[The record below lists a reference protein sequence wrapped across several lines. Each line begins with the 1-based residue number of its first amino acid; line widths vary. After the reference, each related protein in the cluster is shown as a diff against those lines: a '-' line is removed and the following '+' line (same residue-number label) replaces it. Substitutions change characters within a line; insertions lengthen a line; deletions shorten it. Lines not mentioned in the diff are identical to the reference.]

1 MVSQVVQTLRQGVW
15 ASVTGGWYHDP
26 DQNKFNNS
34 CHLYLWIFLLMLPL
48 SLHLALPP
56 TTMALSI
63 YCTSITVFFILI
75 KLANY
80 RLHLMFDEGEA
91 VVRSSLS
98 DLSKAPEKKSN
109 ASDSCLPASIRKSS
123 TVPDSVAMTMLA
135 RKRTSPVIQVTVK
148 QTETDPG
155 LIGVD
160 CWKSEEG
167 KSVEGD
173 NLYLGLTEIQ
183 MGQSESA
190 ADERPVEGSM
200 HPSPSP
206 DDLSSPNPD
215 QATPLL
221 QAQQRPP
228 SRAEREDAMG
238 TGKMDAEIIE
248 NVALKEEMDIQRS
261 TGTARE
267 QERTTEEDS
276 EQDRTTE
283 KDSEQDRKEEC
294 EYKET
299 ADRETAD
306 EGLPPSKGSE
316 DESEEESEGQKETP
330 DANNNSLETS
340 QDCQD
345 DSIDIPECPAQIGL
359 IDIGTGVETVEETY
373 CSDEIEVVL
382 VDTSGPGPVSAHL
395 VDSDTVKI
403 IITMSC
409 DAQTAAQL
417 EENVKQSLLE
427 NAQAQKD
434 AGECHIKIPVIT
446 FDSPEKEKQEVEEGE
461 EAVGSEDDLTP
472 KQQQTASQSEEF
484 HLCRET
490 TTSESTTLECPDPDQ
505 EHLGLQLTDDSTPS
519 QQLTND
525 NSSSGIDVH
534 SHHDDTDPL
543 DPNVDSQ
550 GFLRLP
556 PALGRYGPGGRT
568 HIRGLSMDS
577 GKDAVLLS
585 DRSHNTNTMTS
596 SKSDLEAKEG
606 QIPNETNFLEFV
618 SLLGSLSTRGGGAS
632 TQEDEGPEHKEHMGA
647 AEEGESWHEENL
659 SMTSRQDETITET
672 NTDNKPERP
681 KPPTSLLTNTLQA
694 IPPTHIPIVSPDSP
708 QTDREKDPDYDSLPS
723 QTSQS
728 ESSMLQVICRPEA
741 TNKEDAYTF
750 HTVHRDRPRKL
761 YAERALNLPLGAE
774 LITGNMCDLLSTSSN
789 SECQDGM
796 VGSHT
801 DCPFQRRIIPAHRL
815 RPRRT
820 HPEIFQEE
828 DSLDESSETST
839 QEKPTRK
846 IYYKLKL
853 LPGKWINIL
862 YDRLTLLALLDR
874 NQDVLENLVAVFM
887 AFLVSFLGFLL
898 LNHGCFK
905 DFWVFQFCLVIAS
918 CQYSL
923 LKSVQPDAASPTHGH
938 NQLVAYSRAA
948 YFCIFCALIWLL
960 EQLLRRKDLPVSTLY
975 GVTIV
980 CHDAL
985 GFLRDLLV
993 GFTYC
998 FPITFLVGLFP
1009 QVNTFTIYLLEQID
1023 MHFFGGTAATS
1034 LISAVYSILRS
1045 LIALS
1050 LLYGFCFGAL
1060 KEPWDEQHTPALFSG
1075 FCGLLV
1081 VFSYH
1086 LSRQSSDPT
1095 MILSLVKS
1103 KIMPTLVESEEEE
1116 EEEEEDIESKDPL
1129 PEKLQNS
1136 MKEILLSDVVVC
1148 SVAYIL
1154 TFAITAS
1161 TVFLSLKPFVTIV
1174 LYALAGTVGFVTHYL
1189 IPQLRKHHPWLW
1201 ISHPVLKTKE
1211 YHQFEPREDAVLMW
1225 FERLYVGLL
1234 CFEKYVVF
1242 PAIVLSALTNDGFAL
1257 SHRKKLG
1264 IHCDV
1269 LLTTVAGL
1277 KLLRSSFCDPSFQ
1290 FLTLL
1295 FTLVFFHFDCPHASE
1310 SFLLDFFIMSI
1321 VFHKMRELLLK
1332 LHFILVYIAPWQI
1345 AWGSA
1350 FHAFAQ
1356 PFAVPHSA
1364 MLLLQTLLT
1373 TVFYTPLAPF
1383 LGSAIFISSY
1393 PRPIKFWERNYNT
1406 KRIDNSN
1413 SRLVSQVDKE
1423 TGCDDSNLNSI
1434 FYEYLTRS
1442 LQHSL
1447 CGDLMLGRWGNYSAG
1462 DCFILAS
1469 DYLNALVH
1477 LIEIGNGLVTFQLR
1491 GLEFRGTYCQQ
1502 REVEAITEGVEEDDA
1517 CCCCEPGHLPHLLS
1531 CNAAFNLRWLAWEV
1545 TATKYLLEGYSI
1557 SENNAAT
1564 MLQVYD
1570 LRKLLITYYLKSII
1584 YYLVHSPKLSTWLKD
1599 ATVQESLLSYT
1610 KWHHIERDPQ
1620 VFSVKIDED
1629 YVHCLQGVT
1638 RASFCNVYLEWI
1650 QHCAGKMETPV
1661 DSDEDSPL
1669 VTLSYALS
1677 VLGRRSLGTASHNM
1691 SNSLESFLYG
1701 FNTLFK
1707 GDFRIATKDEWVFA
1721 DLDLLQKVVAPA
1733 VRMSL
1738 KLHQDHFTCL
1748 EENEEA
1754 SILYE
1759 AITNYRSSL
1768 VICHES
1774 DPAWRKAV
1782 LSSRDTLLTLR
1793 HMIDDGTD
1801 EYKIIMLYK
1810 RHLSFKVIKINKEC
1824 VRGLWAGQQQELVFL
1839 RNRNPERGSIQNSK
1853 QALRNMVNS
1862 SCDQPLGYPMYVSP
1876 LTTSYAG
1883 THRTLR
1889 SIGGGALSFDAIRSW
1904 LCSKWLR
1911 VRKDNLTSC
1920 NSGVNMEDVDCG
1932 AGGSSSLSNNRP
1944 SSVTSNS
1951 LSLYQH
1957 RARTTHSRRHHNT
1970 ARREYRSRSVQ
1981 PQSQRPPVSSQSGPI
1996 LESGSNHGLV
2006 QRLSNSQLS
2015 FNTSIASIFSQVPR
2029 LSGAGGISSQLQ
2041 AAQHQQRSSQV
2052 SSSSSTLSLL
2062 FGKRSFSSGLVI
2074 SGLSAAEGGNTTD
2087 TQSSSSVNI
2096 AMGPS
2101 HRSSSRATQ
2110 WTSEPYESIDATYSN
2125 AAIPVK
2131 DSVQLGDRS
2140 CSQGL
2145 DETQEDSAS
2154 VSKAPEVTDQKT
2166 V

>member
-1 MVSQVVQTLRQGVW
+1 MGSQVVQTLRQGVW
-15 ASVTGGWYHDP
+15 ASLTGGWYHDP

-80 RLHLMFDEGEA
+80 RLHVMFDEGEA

-109 ASDSCLPASIRKSS
+109 ASDSCLPG
-123 TVPDSVAMTMLA
+123 VPL
-135 RKRTSPVIQVTVK
+135 
-148 QTETDPG
+148 
-155 LIGVD
+155 
-160 CWKSEEG
+160 
-167 KSVEGD
+167 
-173 NLYLGLTEIQ
+173 
-183 MGQSESA
+183 
-190 ADERPVEGSM
+190 
-200 HPSPSP
+200 
-206 DDLSSPNPD
+206 
-215 QATPLL
+215 
-221 QAQQRPP
+221 
-228 SRAEREDAMG
+228 
-238 TGKMDAEIIE
+238 
-248 NVALKEEMDIQRS
+248 EEM
-261 TGTARE
+261 
-267 QERTTEEDS
+267 
-276 EQDRTTE
+276 
-283 KDSEQDRKEEC
+283 
-294 EYKET
+294 
-299 ADRETAD
+299 
-306 EGLPPSKGSE
+306 
-316 DESEEESEGQKETP
+316 
-330 DANNNSLETS
+330 
-340 QDCQD
+340 
-345 DSIDIPECPAQIGL
+345 
-359 IDIGTGVETVEETY
+359 Y

-382 VDTSGPGPVSAHL
+382 VDNSGPGPVSSHL
-395 VDSDTVKI
+395 DDSDTVKI

-409 DAQTAAQL
+409 DPQTAAQL
-417 EENVKQSLLE
+417 EES
-427 NAQAQKD
+427 
-434 AGECHIKIPVIT
+434 
-446 FDSPEKEKQEVEEGE
+446 
-461 EAVGSEDDLTP
+461 
-472 KQQQTASQSEEF
+472 F

-490 TTSESTTLECPDPDQ
+490 TSSESPTLECPDPSQ
-505 EHLGLQLTDDSTPS
+505 EQLGLQLTKDSTPS
-519 QQLTND
+519 PQLTND
-525 NSSSGIDVH
+525 NSSSGIDVN
-534 SHHDDTDPL
+534 SHPDDTDPL
-543 DPNVDSQ
+543 DAKVDSQ
-550 GFLRLP
+550 GFLRIP

-585 DRSHNTNTMTS
+585 DRSNITTMTT

-606 QIPNETNFLEFV
+606 QIPNESNFLEFV
-618 SLLGSLSTRGGGAS
+618 SLLGSLSARGGGAS
-632 TQEDEGPEHKEHMGA
+632 AQEEEGPEQEVEVTASNK
-647 AEEGESWHEENL
+647 GEC
-659 SMTSRQDETITET
+659 DV
-672 NTDNKPERP
+672 P
-681 KPPTSLLTNTLQA
+681 KQLLFVC
-694 IPPTHIPIVSPDSP
+694 PVFSP

-741 TNKEDAYTF
+741 TNKEEAYTF
-750 HTVHRDRPRKL
+750 HTNLHCMWTLYKKYDSFDHLRENRYCTSCGHLSFRVHCEFILKL
-761 YAERALNLPLGAE
+761 FVL
-774 LITGNMCDLLSTSSN
+774 C
-789 SECQDGM
+789 
-796 VGSHT
+796 
-801 DCPFQRRIIPAHRL
+801 
-815 RPRRT
+815 
-820 HPEIFQEE
+820 QEE

-853 LPGKWINIL
+853 FPGKWINIL

-887 AFLVSFLGFLL
+887 AFLVSFLGFVL

-948 YFCIFCALIWLL
+948 YFCICCALIWLL
-960 EQLLRRKDLPVSTLY
+960 EQLLRRKDLPISTLY

-985 GFLRDLLV
+985 RFLRDLLM

-1009 QVNTFTIYLLEQID
+1009 QINTFTIYLLEQID

-1034 LISAVYSILRS
+1034 LVSAVYSILRS
-1045 LIALS
+1045 VIALS

-1086 LSRQSSDPT
+1086 LSRQSSDPSVL
-1095 MILSLVKS
+1095 MSLIKS
-1103 KIMPTLVESEEEE
+1103 KLMPTLVESEEEE
-1116 EEEEEDIESKDPL
+1116 EEDIDIKDPL

-1211 YHQFEPREDAVLMW
+1211 YHQFEPRGDDAVLMW

-1234 CFEKYVVF
+1234 CFEKYVVY
-1242 PAIVLSALTNDGFAL
+1242 PAIILSALTNDGFAL

-1321 VFHKMRELLLK
+1321 FFHKMRELLLK

-1373 TVFYTPLAPF
+1373 TIFYTPLAPF
-1383 LGSAIFISSY
+1383 LGS
-1393 PRPIKFWERNYNT
+1393 
-1406 KRIDNSN
+1406 
-1413 SRLVSQVDKE
+1413 
-1423 TGCDDSNLNSI
+1423 CDDNNLNSI

-1447 CGDLMLGRWGNYSAG
+1447 CGDLLLGRWGNYSAG

-1517 CCCCEPGHLPHLLS
+1517 CCCCEPGHLPHMLS

-1545 TATKYLLEGYSI
+1545 MATKYLLEGYSI

-1584 YYLVHSPKLSTWLKD
+1584 YYLVHSPKLTTWLKD
-1599 ATVQESLLSYT
+1599 ASIQEALQSYT

-1638 RASFCNVYLEWI
+1638 RASFCNVYLEWV
-1650 QHCAGKMETPV
+1650 QYCAGKMETPV
-1661 DSDEDSPL
+1661 ESDEDSPL

-1748 EENEEA
+1748 EETEEA

-1759 AITNYRSSL
+1759 AITNYRGSL

-1876 LTTSYAG
+1876 LTTSFAG

-1889 SIGGGALSFDAIRSW
+1889 SIGGGALSLDAIRSW

-1911 VRKDNLTSC
+1911 SVC

-1932 AGGSSSLSNNRP
+1932 AGGSSSLSHNRP

-1951 LSLYQH
+1951 LSVYQH
-1957 RARTTHSRRHHNT
+1957 RARTTHSHRHHNT

-1996 LESGSNHGLV
+1996 LDSGSTHGLV

-2015 FNTSIASIFSQVPR
+2015 FNTSIASIFSQGLKIQNRCR
-2029 LSGAGGISSQLQ
+2029 LILVLS
-2041 AAQHQQRSSQV
+2041 SSQV

-2096 AMGPS
+2096 AIGPS

-2110 WTSEPYESIDATYSN
+2110 VGKDPPRDFTNGNILIDFFHLRVQQMQMFDPFSEHFDTEM
-2125 AAIPVK
+2125 
-2131 DSVQLGDRS
+2131 
-2140 CSQGL
+2140 
-2145 DETQEDSAS
+2145 
-2154 VSKAPEVTDQKT
+2154 T

>member
-1 MVSQVVQTLRQGVW
+1 MGSQVVQTLRQGVW
-15 ASVTGGWYHDP
+15 ASLTGGWYHDP

-63 YCTSITVFFILI
+63 YCSSITVFFVLI

-98 DLSKAPEKKSN
+98 DLSKAQEKKSN
-109 ASDSCLPASIRKSS
+109 ASDSCLPPSIRIKCLKVGCTLATSFQRLKVQFRQVS
-123 TVPDSVAMTMLA
+123 ELMRRVQSKRDLEKVLTPEKGLFEVLLITNKALQSIAVSYVSALLDPTPPLGDPAHTTSVNQQP
-135 RKRTSPVIQVTVK
+135 SP
-148 QTETDPG
+148 E
-155 LIGVD
+155 
-160 CWKSEEG
+160 
-167 KSVEGD
+167 
-173 NLYLGLTEIQ
+173 
-183 MGQSESA
+183 
-190 ADERPVEGSM
+190 
-200 HPSPSP
+200 PSP

-215 QATPLL
+215 QAAPLL

-228 SRAEREDAMG
+228 SQSEKD
-238 TGKMDAEIIE
+238 EIQPESAGGIE
-248 NVALKEEMDIQRS
+248 KTDTETIETEPVKEGIDIKGS
-261 TGTARE
+261 LTGTDKEQSE
-267 QERTTEEDS
+267 QERTAEKES
-276 EQDRTTE
+276 EQDRIEE
-283 KDSEQDRKEEC
+283 KDSED
-294 EYKET
+294 KET

-306 EGLPPSKGSE
+306 EGLPSSKGSE
-316 DESEEESEGQKETP
+316 DESEEESEGHKEP
-330 DANNNSLETS
+330 SDANNNSLETPHED
-340 QDCQD
+340 QEHV
-345 DSIDIPECPAQIGL
+345 IDIPEPPTQVDL
-359 IDIGTGVETVEETY
+359 IKDKPKPFF
-373 CSDEIEVVL
+373 L
-382 VDTSGPGPVSAHL
+382 TSL
-395 VDSDTVKI
+395 
-403 IITMSC
+403 
-409 DAQTAAQL
+409 
-417 EENVKQSLLE
+417 
-427 NAQAQKD
+427 
-434 AGECHIKIPVIT
+434 
-446 FDSPEKEKQEVEEGE
+446 
-461 EAVGSEDDLTP
+461 SEDDPTP
-472 KQQQTASQSEEF
+472 KQHMTTSQSEEF

-490 TTSESTTLECPDPDQ
+490 TSSESTMLECPDPEQ
-505 EHLGLQLTDDSTPS
+505 KRLSLQITTDSTPS
-519 QQLTND
+519 PQLTND

-534 SHHDDTDPL
+534 SHPDDTDPL
-543 DPNVDSQ
+543 EPNVDSQ

-556 PALGRYGPGGRT
+556 QTLGRYGPGGRT

-577 GKDAVLLS
+577 GKDAVLLA
-585 DRSHNTNTMTS
+585 TMTS

-606 QIPNETNFLEFV
+606 QIPNESNFLEFV
-618 SLLGSLSTRGGGAS
+618 SLLGSLSTRGGGGT
-632 TQEDEGPEHKEHMGA
+632 TQE
-647 AEEGESWHEENL
+647 EE
-659 SMTSRQDETITET
+659 
-672 NTDNKPERP
+672 KPER
-681 KPPTSLLTNTLQA
+681 KEEVEATEEGK
-694 IPPTHIPIVSPDSP
+694 
-708 QTDREKDPDYDSLPS
+708 TDREKDPDYDSLPS

-741 TNKEDAYTF
+741 TNKEEAYTF
-750 HTVHRDRPRKL
+750 HTVHRISCVLCRRQPLLNRNLCL
-761 YAERALNLPLGAE
+761 YNQILTSPSA
-774 LITGNMCDLLSTSSN
+774 MCVFSDLLSTSSN
-789 SECQDGM
+789 SECQDGL
-796 VGSHT
+796 VGGHS

-820 HPEIFQEE
+820 HPEIFHTLDILTYENGPLNLAKPKDLIIKRLHFEEE
-828 DSLDESSETST
+828 DSLDDSSETST
-839 QEKPTRK
+839 QEKPARK

-853 LPGKWINIL
+853 FPGKWINIL
-862 YDRLTLLALLDR
+862 YDRLTLLALLDSR

-887 AFLVSFLGFLL
+887 AFLVSFLGFVL

-905 DFWVFQFCLVIAS
+905 DFWIFQFCLVIAS
-918 CQYSL
+918 CHYSL

-948 YFCIFCALIWLL
+948 YFCIFCALIWVL
-960 EQLLRRKDLPVSTLY
+960 EQLLRRKDLPVSSLY

-980 CHDAL
+980 CYDVL
-985 GFLRDLLV
+985 RFLRDLLV

-1009 QVNTFTIYLLEQID
+1009 QINTFTIYLLEQID

-1045 LIALS
+1045 LAALS

-1081 VFSYH
+1081 VLSYH
-1086 LSRQSSDPT
+1086 LSRQSSDPSVL
-1095 MILSLVKS
+1095 LSLIKS
-1103 KIMPTLVESEEEE
+1103 KIMPALVESD
-1116 EEEEEDIESKDPL
+1116 EEEEDDTNIKDPL

-1136 MKEILLSDVVVC
+1136 MKEILLSDIMAC

-1211 YHQFEPREDAVLMW
+1211 YYQFEPREDAVLMW

-1234 CFEKYVVF
+1234 CFEKYVVY

-1277 KLLRSSFCDPSFQ
+1277 KLLRSSFCNPSFQ

-1295 FTLVFFHFDCPHASE
+1295 FTLIFFHFDCPRASE

-1423 TGCDDSNLNSI
+1423 TGCDDNNLNSI

-1517 CCCCEPGHLPHLLS
+1517 CCCCEPGHLPHMLS

-1545 TATKYLLEGYSI
+1545 MATKYLLEGYSI

-1599 ATVQESLLSYT
+1599 ATIQEALQSYT

-1707 GDFRIATKDEWVFA
+1707 GDFRIATKDEWVFT

-1748 EENEEA
+1748 EETEEA

-1759 AITNYRSSL
+1759 AITNYRSNL

-1824 VRGLWAGQQQELVFL
+1824 VRGLWAGQQQELIFL

-1889 SIGGGALSFDAIRSW
+1889 GIGGGALSLDAIRSW

-1920 NSGVNMEDVDCG
+1920 NSGMNMEDVDCG
-1932 AGGSSSLSNNRP
+1932 AGGSSSLSHNRP
-1944 SSVTSNS
+1944 
-1951 LSLYQH
+1951 
-1957 RARTTHSRRHHNT
+1957 
-1970 ARREYRSRSVQ
+1970 
-1981 PQSQRPPVSSQSGPI
+1981 
-1996 LESGSNHGLV
+1996 
-2006 QRLSNSQLS
+2006 
-2015 FNTSIASIFSQVPR
+2015 
-2029 LSGAGGISSQLQ
+2029 
-2041 AAQHQQRSSQV
+2041 
-2052 SSSSSTLSLL
+2052 
-2062 FGKRSFSSGLVI
+2062 
-2074 SGLSAAEGGNTTD
+2074 
-2087 TQSSSSVNI
+2087 
-2096 AMGPS
+2096 
-2101 HRSSSRATQ
+2101 
-2110 WTSEPYESIDATYSN
+2110 
-2125 AAIPVK
+2125 
-2131 DSVQLGDRS
+2131 
-2140 CSQGL
+2140 
-2145 DETQEDSAS
+2145 
-2154 VSKAPEVTDQKT
+2154 
-2166 V
+2166 

>member
-1 MVSQVVQTLRQGVW
+1 MGSHVAQTLRQGVW
-15 ASVTGGWYHDP
+15 ASLTGGWYHDP
-26 DQNKFNNS
+26 EQKKFNNS

-63 YCTSITVFFILI
+63 YCASVTVFFVLV
-75 KLANY
+75 KSANY
-80 RLHLMFDEGEA
+80 RLHVLFDEGEA
-91 VVRSSLS
+91 VVRASIS
-98 DLSKAPEKKSN
+98 DLGGGADKKGHVTSE
-109 ASDSCLPASIRKSS
+109 ACLPANIRKSS

-135 RKRTSPVIQVTVK
+135 TKRPSQVIQVTVK
-148 QTETDPG
+148 QTETPAG
-155 LIGVD
+155 PIGVVD
-160 CWKSEEG
+160 CSESEEG
-167 KSVEGD
+167 KTIAVTCNAECTTEGP
-173 NLYLGLTEIQ
+173 Q
-183 MGQSESA
+183 PMA
-190 ADERPVEGSM
+190 EG
-200 HPSPSP
+200 PPEDP
-206 DDLSSPNPD
+206 GD
-215 QATPLL
+215 LL

-228 SRAEREDAMG
+228 SLTEPQNSASV
-238 TGKMDAEIIE
+238 EIITE
-248 NVALKEEMDIQRS
+248 NQGRTDEEQ
-261 TGTARE
+261 GEEKGEAVG
-267 QERTTEEDS
+267 ERPED
-276 EQDRTTE
+276 
-283 KDSEQDRKEEC
+283 
-294 EYKET
+294 
-299 ADRETAD
+299 
-306 EGLPPSKGSE
+306 GPPSWEGE
-316 DESEEESEGQKETP
+316 DGGNVEANEGKKEP
-330 DANNNSLETS
+330 SDANNNSL
-340 QDCQD
+340 D
-345 DSIDIPECPAQIGL
+345 DSCERPEEVLDVMEQAKQ
-359 IDIGTGVETVEETY
+359 DERESETY
-373 CSDEIEVVL
+373 RSDEVEVILAAPAPSSPPHQAEVEVV
-382 VDTSGPGPVSAHL
+382 
-395 VDSDTVKI
+395 KI
-403 IITMSC
+403 VMAANG
-409 DAQTAAQL
+409 AQM
-417 EENVKQSLLE
+417 EDDVKQNLLE
-427 NAQAQKD
+427 NVQ
-434 AGECHIKIPVIT
+434 ECQIKIPVIT
-446 FDSPEKEKQEVEEGE
+446 FDLPEDDKQTLEDVDEKEDL
-461 EAVGSEDDLTP
+461 SDD
-472 KQQQTASQSEEF
+472 QSV
-484 HLCRET
+484 LKP
-490 TTSESTTLECPDPDQ
+490 TTSQNDKFYLCQDTVDSDSPTLECPHAVEDPTSPQ
-505 EHLGLQLTDDSTPS
+505 QDDEDP
-519 QQLTND
+519 LV
-525 NSSSGIDVH
+525 SS
-534 SHHDDTDPL
+534 TDP
-543 DPNVDSQ
+543 Q

-556 PALGRYGPGGRT
+556 PGLGRYGPGGRA
-568 HIRGLSMDS
+568 HLRGLSMDS
-577 GKDAVLLS
+577 GKDAVLLP
-585 DRSHNTNTMTS
+585 DRSQNAATMTS

-606 QIPNETNFLEFV
+606 QIPNESNFLEFV
-618 SLLGSLSTRGGGAS
+618 SLLESLSTRGMS
-632 TQEDEGPEHKEHMGA
+632 REEEGPEFQ
-647 AEEGESWHEENL
+647 AEAGVS
-659 SMTSRQDETITET
+659 TET
-672 NTDNKPERP
+672 DRNRTENPSVSSAGTEAKETKVHAKVERP
-681 KPPTSLLTNTLQA
+681 RPPASLAPDKSLLP
-694 IPPTHIPIVSPDSP
+694 IHIPIVSPDSP
-708 QTDREKDPDYDSLPS
+708 QTEKDPDYDSLPS

-789 SECQDGM
+789 SECQDNMAGT
-796 VGSHT
+796 HA
-801 DCPFQRRIIPAHRL
+801 DCPFQRRIIPSHRL

-828 DSLDESSETST
+828 DSLDDSSETST

-853 LPGKWINIL
+853 FGGKWVNIL

-874 NQDVLENLVAVFM
+874 NQDVLENLLAVFM
-887 AFLVSFLGFLL
+887 AFLVSFLGFAL
-898 LNHGCFK
+898 LNDGCFK

-938 NQLVAYSRAA
+938 NRLVAYSRAV
-948 YFCIFCALIWLL
+948 YFCVFCSLIWTL
-960 EQLLRRKDLPVSTLY
+960 ERLLRKKDLPVSTLY
-975 GVTIV
+975 GVTIA

-985 GFLRDLLV
+985 SFLQNLLV
-993 GFTYC
+993 GFTHC
-998 FPITFLVGLFP
+998 FPIMFLVGLFP
-1009 QVNTFTIYLLEQID
+1009 QVNTFVIYLLEQMD
-1023 MHFFGGTAATS
+1023 VHVFGGTAATG
-1034 LISAVYSILRS
+1034 LISAVYGVVRS
-1045 LIALS
+1045 LVALS

-1086 LSRQSSDPT
+1086 LSRQSSDPSV
-1095 MILSLVKS
+1095 MLSLIKS
-1103 KIMPTLVESEEEE
+1103 KVMPPLVEG
-1116 EEEEEDIESKDPL
+1116 EEEDGGQDVDIEDPL
-1129 PEKLQNS
+1129 PKKLQNS
-1136 MKEILLSDVVVC
+1136 MKEILLSDVMVC
-1148 SVAYIL
+1148 SLAYIL
-1154 TFAITAS
+1154 TFALTAS

-1201 ISHPVLKTKE
+1201 ISHPLLKTKE

-1225 FERLYVGLL
+1225 FERLYVCLL
-1234 CFEKYVVF
+1234 CLEKYVVY

-1257 SHRKKLG
+1257 SHRKRLG
-1264 IHCDV
+1264 IHLDV
-1269 LLTTVAGL
+1269 LLTTVAGM

-1295 FTLVFFHFDCPHASE
+1295 FTLVFFHFDCPEASE
-1310 SFLLDFFIMSI
+1310 SFLLDFFVVSI
-1321 VFHKMRELLLK
+1321 LFHKMRELLLK
-1332 LHFILVYIAPWQI
+1332 LHFILIYIAPWQI

-1364 MLLLQTLLT
+1364 MLLLQTLIT
-1373 TVFYTPLAPF
+1373 TVFYTPLTPF

-1406 KRIDNSN
+1406 KRVDNSN

-1423 TGCDDSNLNSI
+1423 TGCDDNNLNSI

-1447 CGDLMLGRWGNYSAG
+1447 CGDLTLGRWGNYSAG

-1517 CCCCEPGHLPHLLS
+1517 CCCCEPGHLPHVLS

-1570 LRKLLITYYLKSII
+1570 LRKLLVTYYLKSVI
-1584 YYLVHSPKLSTWLKD
+1584 YYLVHSPKLSDWLKD
-1599 ATVQESLLSYT
+1599 ATIHEALQTYT

-1620 VFSVKIDED
+1620 VFGVKIDED

-1650 QHCAGKMETPV
+1650 QYCAGKMESPV

-1748 EENEEA
+1748 EETEEP

-1759 AITNYRSSL
+1759 AITNYRGSL

-1793 HMIDDGTD
+1793 HMVDDGTD

-1889 SIGGGALSFDAIRSW
+1889 TMGGGASSLDAIRTW

-1911 VRKDNLTSC
+1911 VRKDNLNSC
-1920 NSGVNMEDVDCG
+1920 NSGVNVDDGDCG
-1932 AGGSSSLSNNRP
+1932 TGGSSSLSHNRP
-1944 SSVTSNS
+1944 SSATSNS
-1951 LSLYQH
+1951 LSAHQH
-1957 RARTTHSRRHHNT
+1957 RAPRTTRSHRHHNS
-1970 ARREYRSRSVQ
+1970 AGREYRSRSVQ
-1981 PQSQRPPVSSQSGPI
+1981 PQTQRPPVTSQSGPI
-1996 LESGSNHGLV
+1996 VDSVSNHGLV
-2006 QRLSNSQLS
+2006 HRLSNSQLS

-2029 LSGAGGISSQLQ
+2029 LSGNGGVSSQSQ
-2041 AAQHQQRSSQV
+2041 AAPNQQRSSQV

-2096 AMGPS
+2096 AVGPS
-2101 HRSSSRATQ
+2101 HRSGSRATQ
-2110 WTSEPYESIDATYSN
+2110 WTSEPYESIDETVPDGAT
-2125 AAIPVK
+2125 
-2131 DSVQLGDRS
+2131 DQWRDRS
-2140 CSQGL
+2140 FSQGSGKKPSEDVASTVPEAT
-2145 DETQEDSAS
+2145 DEKI
-2154 VSKAPEVTDQKT
+2154 V
-2166 V
+2166 

>member
-1 MVSQVVQTLRQGVW
+1 MGSHVAQTLRQGVW
-15 ASVTGGWYHDP
+15 ASLTGGWYHDP
-26 DQNKFNNS
+26 EQKKFNNS

-63 YCTSITVFFILI
+63 YCASVTIFFVLV
-75 KLANY
+75 KTANY
-80 RLHLMFDEGEA
+80 RLHVLFDEGEA

-98 DLSKAPEKKSN
+98 DLSRAGDKRSN
-109 ASDSCLPASIRKSS
+109 AASDACLPANIRKSS

-135 RKRTSPVIQVTVK
+135 RKRPSQVIQVTVK
-148 QTETDPG
+148 QTETDMG
-155 LIGVD
+155 LIGVEGS
-160 CWKSEEG
+160 KSDEG
-167 KSVEGD
+167 KMVEVACD
-173 NLYLGLTEIQ
+173 AECTTEDKLGEEDPETRE
-183 MGQSESA
+183 
-190 ADERPVEGSM
+190 P
-200 HPSPSP
+200 P
-206 DDLSSPNPD
+206 DKD
-215 QATPLL
+215 APLL

-228 SRAEREDAMG
+228 SQSEKQETPSVQVIDDKEAPDE
-238 TGKMDAEIIE
+238 GKQETKSCEE
-248 NVALKEEMDIQRS
+248 NQKAS
-261 TGTARE
+261 G
-267 QERTTEEDS
+267 
-276 EQDRTTE
+276 
-283 KDSEQDRKEEC
+283 
-294 EYKET
+294 ET
-299 ADRETAD
+299 S
-306 EGLPPSKGSE
+306 EGLPPCKGDE
-316 DESEEESEGQKETP
+316 DDGVEKEKEGHRANN
-330 DANNNSLETS
+330 DANNNSLETP
-340 QDCQD
+340 Q
-345 DSIDIPECPAQIGL
+345 ECPHEL
-359 IDIGTGVETVEETY
+359 IDMPDPAPQDEQGDETY

-382 VDTSGPGPVSAHL
+382 TDSSGPAPSSPPHQADADGDA
-395 VDSDTVKI
+395 VKI
-403 IITMSC
+403 VITMSC
-409 DAQTAAQL
+409 DPRTAAQL
-417 EENVKQSLLE
+417 EESVKQSLLE

-446 FDSPEKEKQEVEEGE
+446 FDLPEDDGRQMEEGAQENE
-461 EAVGSEDDLTP
+461 EAIPTKDELTLR
-472 KQQQTASQSEEF
+472 QTASQSEEF
-484 HLCRET
+484 YLCRDSVS
-490 TTSESTTLECPDPDQ
+490 SESATLERPHPGAEQ
-505 EHLGLQLTDDSTPS
+505 EQASPP
-519 QQLTND
+519 QTND
-525 NSSSGIDVH
+525 NTSSGVDVH
-534 SHHDDTDPL
+534 SHFNPDDTDPPVSSA
-543 DPNVDSQ
+543 DPQ

-568 HIRGLSMDS
+568 HLRGMSMDS

-585 DRSHNTNTMTS
+585 DRSQNTTAMTT

-606 QIPNETNFLEFV
+606 QVPNESNFLEFV
-618 SLLGSLSTRGGGAS
+618 SLLESLSARGSAK
-632 TQEDEGPEHKEHMGA
+632 DEGADVQPEVKTSVEMEKQLTENASASSRADDPKEA
-647 AEEGESWHEENL
+647 KRNSKA
-659 SMTSRQDETITET
+659 
-672 NTDNKPERP
+672 ERP
-681 KPPTSLLTNTLQA
+681 KPPTSLAPDKTVLP
-694 IPPTHIPIVSPDSP
+694 IHIPIVSPDSP
-708 QTDREKDPDYDSLPS
+708 QTEKDPDYDSLPS

-741 TNKEDAYTF
+741 TSKEEAYTF
-750 HTVHRDRPRKL
+750 HTVHRERPRKL

-789 SECQDGM
+789 SECQDSMAG
-796 VGSHT
+796 GHA
-801 DCPFQRRIIPAHRL
+801 DCPFQRRIIPSHRL

-828 DSLDESSETST
+828 DSLDDSSETST

-853 LPGKWINIL
+853 FPGKWVDIL

-874 NQDVLENLVAVFM
+874 NQAVLENLVAVFM
-887 AFLVSFLGFLL
+887 AFLVSFLGFVL
-898 LNHGCFK
+898 LNDGCFK

-948 YFCIFCALIWLL
+948 YFCICCSLIWTL

-980 CHDAL
+980 CRDAL
-985 GFLRDLLV
+985 RFVQNLLV
-993 GFTYC
+993 GFTHC

-1023 MHFFGGTAATS
+1023 VHFFGGTAATS
-1034 LISAVYSILRS
+1034 LISAVYGILRS
-1045 LIALS
+1045 LAALS

-1086 LSRQSSDPT
+1086 LSRQSSDPSV
-1095 MILSLVKS
+1095 MISLIKS
-1103 KIMPTLVESEEEE
+1103 KVMPTLAEG
-1116 EEEEEDIESKDPL
+1116 EEDEDQDVDIEDPL
-1129 PEKLQNS
+1129 PKKLQNS
-1136 MKEILLSDVVVC
+1136 MKEILLSDVIVC
-1148 SVAYIL
+1148 SLAYIL

-1174 LYALAGTVGFVTHYL
+1174 LYALAGTVGLVTHYI

-1201 ISHPVLKTKE
+1201 ISHPLLKTKE

-1225 FERLYVGLL
+1225 FERLYVCLL
-1234 CFEKYVVF
+1234 CLEKYVVY
-1242 PAIVLSALTNDGFAL
+1242 PAIILSALTNDGFAL

-1269 LLTTVAGL
+1269 MLTTVAGM

-1290 FLTLL
+1290 FVTLL
-1295 FTLVFFHFDCPHASE
+1295 FTLLFFHFDCPRASE
-1310 SFLLDFFIMSI
+1310 SFLLDFFLMSI
-1321 VFHKMRELLLK
+1321 LFHKMRELLLK
-1332 LHFILVYIAPWQI
+1332 LHFILIYIAPWQI

-1364 MLLLQTLLT
+1364 MLLLQTLIT

-1423 TGCDDSNLNSI
+1423 TGCDDNNLNSI

-1447 CGDLMLGRWGNYSAG
+1447 SGDLMLGRWGNYSAG

-1517 CCCCEPGHLPHLLS
+1517 CCCCEPGHLPHMLS

-1570 LRKLLITYYLKSII
+1570 LRKLLITYYLKSVI
-1584 YYLVHSPKLSTWLKD
+1584 YYLVHSPKLTAWLKD
-1599 ATVQESLLSYT
+1599 AAIHESLQSYT

-1650 QHCAGKMETPV
+1650 QYCAGKMETPV

-1748 EENEEA
+1748 EETEEA

-1759 AITNYRSSL
+1759 AIANYRSSL

-1793 HMIDDGTD
+1793 HMVDDGTD

-1824 VRGLWAGQQQELVFL
+1824 VRGLWAGQQQELIFL

-1876 LTTSYAG
+1876 LTTSFAG

-1889 SIGGGALSFDAIRSW
+1889 TIGGGASSLDAVRSW

-1911 VRKDNLTSC
+1911 VRKDNLNSC
-1920 NSGVNMEDVDCG
+1920 NSGVNMDDGDCG
-1932 AGGSSSLSNNRP
+1932 AGGSSSLSHNRP

-1951 LSLYQH
+1951 LSVYQQ
-1957 RARTTHSRRHHNT
+1957 RAPRTTRSHRHHSS

-1981 PQSQRPPVSSQSGPI
+1981 PQTQRPPVSSQSGPI
-1996 LESGSNHGLV
+1996 VDSASNHGLV

-2029 LSGAGGISSQLQ
+2029 LSGTGGISSQLQ
-2041 AAQHQQRSSQV
+2041 TAQNQQRSSQV

-2101 HRSSSRATQ
+2101 HRSGSRATQ
-2110 WTSEPYESIDATYSN
+2110 WTSEPYESIDETVPN
-2125 AAIPVK
+2125 TAIEQSCEQ
-2131 DSVQLGDRS
+2131 SV
-2140 CSQGL
+2140 SQGL
-2145 DETQEDSAS
+2145 DKTPTDDTPTT
-2154 VSKAPEVTDQKT
+2154 APDATDQKT
-2166 V
+2166 A

>member
-1 MVSQVVQTLRQGVW
+1 MGSQVVQTLRQGVW
-15 ASVTGGWYHDP
+15 ASLTGGWYHDP

-63 YCTSITVFFILI
+63 YCTSITAFFILI
-75 KLANY
+75 KMANY
-80 RLHLMFDEGEA
+80 RLHLMFDQGEA

-135 RKRTSPVIQVTVK
+135 RNRPSPVIQVTVK

-155 LIGVD
+155 LIGE
-160 CWKSEEG
+160 CPKSDEV
-167 KSVEGD
+167 KTVE
-173 NLYLGLTEIQ
+173 
-183 MGQSESA
+183 GQSESA
-190 ADERPVEGSM
+190 AEERQAEGDL
-200 HPSPSP
+200 HPNRELSPEE
-206 DDLSSPNPD
+206 LSSPNPD
-215 QATPLL
+215 QAAPLL

-228 SRAEREDAMG
+228 D
-238 TGKMDAEIIE
+238 
-248 NVALKEEMDIQRS
+248 
-261 TGTARE
+261 
-267 QERTTEEDS
+267 
-276 EQDRTTE
+276 
-283 KDSEQDRKEEC
+283 
-294 EYKET
+294 
-299 ADRETAD
+299 TAD

-316 DESEEESEGQKETP
+316 GESGEESEGQKEP
-330 DANNNSLETS
+330 SDANNNSLETP
-340 QDCQD
+340 QDPQD
-345 DSIDIPECPAQIGL
+345 DLTDAEP
-359 IDIGTGVETVEETY
+359 VEETY
-373 CSDEIEVVL
+373 CSDEIAVVL
-382 VDTSGPGPVSAHL
+382 VDNSGPGPVTAHL
-395 VDSDTVKI
+395 DDSDTVKI

-409 DAQTAAQL
+409 DPQMAAQL
-417 EENVKQSLLE
+417 EESVMQSLLE
-427 NAQAQKD
+427 NAQVRLGLAQKE

-446 FDSPEKEKQEVEEGE
+446 FDSPEEERQEGEEGE
-461 EAVGSEDDLTP
+461 EGAGSEDDPTP
-472 KQQQTASQSEEF
+472 KQLETTNQSEEF

-490 TTSESTTLECPDPDQ
+490 TSSESTTLECQDPDQ
-505 EHLGLQLTDDSTPS
+505 EHLGPQITDDNTPS
-519 QQLTND
+519 PQLTND

-534 SHHDDTDPL
+534 SHPDDTDSPDL
-543 DPNVDSQ
+543 NVDSE

-556 PALGRYGPGGRT
+556 PAFGRYGPGGRT

-585 DRSHNTNTMTS
+585 DRSQNTTTMTS

-606 QIPNETNFLEFV
+606 QIPNESNFLEFV

-632 TQEDEGPEHKEHMGA
+632 AQEEEGPERKVEAG
-647 AEEGESWHEENL
+647 EEGEYEA
-659 SMTSRQDETITET
+659 ITET
-672 NTDNKPERP
+672 NTDSQPERP
-681 KPPTSLLTNTLQA
+681 NPPNSLATDTLQT
-694 IPPTHIPIVSPDSP
+694 IPPTRIPIVSPDSP

-741 TNKEDAYTF
+741 TNKEEAYTF

-789 SECQDGM
+789 SECQDGL
-796 VGSHT
+796 VGGHS

-846 IYYKLKL
+846 LYYKLKL
-853 LPGKWINIL
+853 FPGKWINIL

-960 EQLLRRKDLPVSTLY
+960 EQLLRMKELPVSTLY

-985 GFLRDLLV
+985 RFLRDLLV

-1009 QVNTFTIYLLEQID
+1009 QINTFTIYLLEQID
-1023 MHFFGGTAATS
+1023 MHFFGGTAATG
-1034 LISAVYSILRS
+1034 LHSAVYSILRS

-1086 LSRQSSDPT
+1086 LSRQSSDPSVL
-1095 MILSLVKS
+1095 LSLIKS
-1103 KIMPTLVESEEEE
+1103 KLMPALVENE
-1116 EEEEEDIESKDPL
+1116 EEEEEDSDIKDPL

-1234 CFEKYVVF
+1234 CFEKYVVY

-1269 LLTTVAGL
+1269 FLTTVAGL
-1277 KLLRSSFCDPSFQ
+1277 KLLRSSFCDPSLQ

-1310 SFLLDFFIMSI
+1310 SFLLDFFLMSI

-1373 TVFYTPLAPF
+1373 TIFYTPLAPF

-1393 PRPIKFWERNYNT
+1393 PRPVKFWERNYNT

-1423 TGCDDSNLNSI
+1423 TGCDDNNLNSI

-1447 CGDLMLGRWGNYSAG
+1447 CGDLLLGRWGNYSAG

-1517 CCCCEPGHLPHLLS
+1517 CCCCEPGHLPHVLS

-1545 TATKYLLEGYSI
+1545 MATKYLLEGYSI

-1584 YYLVHSPKLSTWLKD
+1584 YYLVQSPKLSGWLKD
-1599 ATVQESLLSYT
+1599 AAIQESLQSYT

-1650 QHCAGKMETPV
+1650 QYCAGKMETPV

-1721 DLDLLQKVVAPA
+1721 DMDLLQKVVAPA

-1748 EENEEA
+1748 EETEEA

-1759 AITNYRSSL
+1759 AISNYRSSL

-1810 RHLSFKVIKINKEC
+1810 RHLNFKVIKINKEC

-1883 THRTLR
+1883 THHTLR
-1889 SIGGGALSFDAIRSW
+1889 SIGGGALSLDAIRTW

-1932 AGGSSSLSNNRP
+1932 AGGSSSLSHNHP

-1957 RARTTHSRRHHNT
+1957 RARTTHSHRHHNT

-1996 LESGSNHGLV
+1996 LDSGSAHGLV

-2096 AMGPS
+2096 AIGPS

-2110 WTSEPYESIDATYSN
+2110 WTSEPYESIDGTYSN
-2125 AAIPVK
+2125 AAIGPPK
-2131 DSVQLGDRS
+2131 DTQSGDRG

-2145 DETQEDSAS
+2145 DKSQEDSAS
-2154 VSKAPEVTDQKT
+2154 ASTAPEAVDQKS

>member
-1 MVSQVVQTLRQGVW
+1 MGSQVVQTLRQGVW
-15 ASVTGGWYHDP
+15 ASLTGGWYHDP

-75 KLANY
+75 KMANY

-91 VVRSSLS
+91 VIRSSLS

-109 ASDSCLPASIRKSS
+109 ASDSCLPANIRKSS

-135 RKRTSPVIQVTVK
+135 RKRPSPVIQVTVK

-160 CWKSEEG
+160 CPKSDEVVKTVDG
-167 KSVEGD
+167 QAD
-173 NLYLGLTEIQ
+173 N
-183 MGQSESA
+183 A
-190 ADERPVEGSM
+190 AEERPVEGGL
-200 HPSPSP
+200 HPSPDPSP

-215 QATPLL
+215 QAAPLL

-228 SRAEREDAMG
+228 SRAEREEMRPGSASG

-248 NVALKEEMDIQRS
+248 TVPVKEGVDNQSSEREKS
-261 TGTARE
+261 E
-267 QERTTEEDS
+267 QE
-276 EQDRTTE
+276 RTTE
-283 KDSEQDRKEEC
+283 KDSEQDKIEKEKDFED
-294 EYKET
+294 KEA

-316 DESEEESEGQKETP
+316 DESEEESEGQKEPP
-330 DANNNSLETS
+330 DANNNSLETP
-340 QDCQD
+340 QDHQD
-345 DSIDIPECPAQIGL
+345 DLIDIPEASAQ
-359 IDIGTGVETVEETY
+359 VEPVEETY

-382 VDTSGPGPVSAHL
+382 VDNSGPGPVLARL
-395 VDSDTVKI
+395 DDSDTVKI

-409 DAQTAAQL
+409 DPQTAAQL
-417 EENVKQSLLE
+417 EESVKQSLLE

-446 FDSPEKEKQEVEEGE
+446 FDSPEEEKQEMEDGE
-461 EAVGSEDDLTP
+461 EATVLEDDSTLKHT
-472 KQQQTASQSEEF
+472 TSQSEEF

-490 TTSESTTLECPDPDQ
+490 TSSEFTTLECPDPEQ
-505 EHLGLQLTDDSTPS
+505 EHVGLQMTNDSTPS
-519 QQLTND
+519 PQLTND

-534 SHHDDTDPL
+534 SHPDDTDPL

-556 PALGRYGPGGRT
+556 PALARYGPGGRT

-585 DRSHNTNTMTS
+585 GRSHNTTTMTS

-606 QIPNETNFLEFV
+606 QIPNESNFLEFV
-618 SLLGSLSTRGGGAS
+618 SLLGSLSTRAGGAS
-632 TQEDEGPEHKEHMGA
+632 AQEDDGPECKEEAGA
-647 AEEGESWHEENL
+647 AEEENL
-659 SMTSRQDETITET
+659 SPASRPDETITET
-672 NTDNKPERP
+672 NTENKPERP
-681 KPPTSLLTNTLQA
+681 KPPTSLPTDSLQA
-694 IPPTHIPIVSPDSP
+694 IPPTQIPIVSPDSP

-741 TNKEDAYTF
+741 TNKEEAYTF

-789 SECQDGM
+789 SEGQDGM
-796 VGSHT
+796 VGGHA

-853 LPGKWINIL
+853 FPGKWINIL

-874 NQDVLENLVAVFM
+874 NQEVLENLVAVFM
-887 AFLVSFLGFLL
+887 AFLVSFLGFVL

-948 YFCIFCALIWLL
+948 YFCIFCALIWVL
-960 EQLLRRKDLPVSTLY
+960 EQLLRMKDLPVSTLY
-975 GVTIV
+975 GVTIA

-985 GFLRDLLV
+985 HFIRDLLV

-1009 QVNTFTIYLLEQID
+1009 QINTFTIYVLEQID
-1023 MHFFGGTAATS
+1023 MHLFGGTAATS
-1034 LISAVYSILRS
+1034 LISAIYSILRS
-1045 LIALS
+1045 LITLS

-1086 LSRQSSDPT
+1086 LSRQSSDPSVL
-1095 MILSLVKS
+1095 LSLIKS
-1103 KIMPTLVESEEEE
+1103 KIMPALVESEEEE
-1116 EEEEEDIESKDPL
+1116 EEDSDSKDPL
-1129 PEKLQNS
+1129 PEKLQSS

-1234 CFEKYVVF
+1234 CFEKYVVY

-1517 CCCCEPGHLPHLLS
+1517 CCCCEPGHLPHMLS

-1545 TATKYLLEGYSI
+1545 MATKYLLEGYSI

-1584 YYLVHSPKLSTWLKD
+1584 YYLIHSPKLSTWLKD
-1599 ATVQESLLSYT
+1599 ATVQEALQSYT

-1650 QHCAGKMETPV
+1650 QYCAGKMETPV

-1669 VTLSYALS
+1669 VTLCYALS

-1748 EENEEA
+1748 EETEEA

-1889 SIGGGALSFDAIRSW
+1889 SIGGGALSLDVIRSW

-1957 RARTTHSRRHHNT
+1957 RARTTHSHRHHNA

-1996 LESGSNHGLV
+1996 LDSGSTHGLV

-2125 AAIPVK
+2125 TAITVK
-2131 DSVQLGDRS
+2131 DSAQSGDRGH
-2140 CSQGL
+2140 SQGL
-2145 DETQEDSAS
+2145 DKTQEDSAS
-2154 VSKAPEVTDQKT
+2154 ASTTAPEATDQKT

>member
-1 MVSQVVQTLRQGVW
+1 MGSQVVQTLRQGVW

-91 VVRSSLS
+91 VVRSSVS

-123 TVPDSVAMTMLA
+123 TVPDGVAMTMLA
-135 RKRTSPVIQVTVK
+135 LKRTSPVIQVTVK

-160 CWKSEEG
+160 CLKSDEER
-167 KSVEGD
+167 KTVEGP
-173 NLYLGLTEIQ
+173 G
-183 MGQSESA
+183 ESA
-190 ADERPVEGSM
+190 ADERPVEGGL

-215 QATPLL
+215 QAAPLL
-221 QAQQRPP
+221 QAQQRTP
-228 SRAEREDAMG
+228 SRAERVEKRPGSASG

-248 NVALKEEMDIQRS
+248 TVPAKDGVDIPS
-261 TGTARE
+261 SMTDRE
-267 QERTTEEDS
+267 QPAQEA
-276 EQDRTTE
+276 TTE
-283 KDSEQDRKEEC
+283 KEPGRIEDCEDKDS
-294 EYKET
+294 

-316 DESEEESEGQKETP
+316 DESEEESEGQKEPP
-330 DANNNSLETS
+330 DTANNNSLGT
-340 QDCQD
+340 QDHQID
-345 DSIDIPECPAQIGL
+345 FIDTPDSPAQP
-359 IDIGTGVETVEETY
+359 VEETY

-382 VDTSGPGPVSAHL
+382 VDSSGSGPSSAHL
-395 VDSDTVKI
+395 DDSDTVKI

-409 DAQTAAQL
+409 DPQTAARL
-417 EENVKQSLLE
+417 EESVKQSLLE
-427 NAQAQKD
+427 NAQAQMD

-446 FDSPEKEKQEVEEGE
+446 FDSPEKEKQDGKERE
-461 EAVGSEDDLTP
+461 EAADSEDEPTP
-472 KQQQTASQSEEF
+472 KRQQTASQSEEF

-490 TTSESTTLECPDPDQ
+490 NTSESTTLECPDPDQ
-505 EHLGLQLTDDSTPS
+505 EHLGVQITDDSTQSP
-519 QQLTND
+519 QLTND

-543 DPNVDSQ
+543 DPNVDSH

-556 PALGRYGPGGRT
+556 AALGRYGLGGRT

-585 DRSHNTNTMTS
+585 DRRSHITTMMTS

-606 QIPNETNFLEFV
+606 QIPNESNFLEFV
-618 SLLGSLSTRGGGAS
+618 SLLGSLSARGGGAS
-632 TQEDEGPEHKEHMGA
+632 TQEDERPERKEEAGA
-647 AEEGESWHEENL
+647 AEEENL
-659 SMTSRQDETITET
+659 SVTSRQDETIIET

-681 KPPTSLLTNTLQA
+681 KPPTSLPTDSPKA
-694 IPPTHIPIVSPDSP
+694 IPPTQIPIVSPDSP

-789 SECQDGM
+789 SECQDGL
-796 VGSHT
+796 VGGHA

-853 LPGKWINIL
+853 FPGKVINLL

-874 NQDVLENLVAVFM
+874 NQEVVENLVAVFM
-887 AFLVSFLGFLL
+887 AFLVSFLGFVL

-948 YFCIFCALIWLL
+948 YFCIFCALIWML
-960 EQLLRRKDLPVSTLY
+960 EHLLRRKDLPVSTLY

-1009 QVNTFTIYLLEQID
+1009 QINTFTIYLLEQID

-1034 LISAVYSILRS
+1034 LISAVYGILRS

-1086 LSRQSSDPT
+1086 LSRQSSDPSVL
-1095 MILSLVKS
+1095 ISLVKS
-1103 KIMPTLVESEEEE
+1103 KIMPALVENE
-1116 EEEEEDIESKDPL
+1116 EEEEEDTDSKDPL

-1174 LYALAGTVGFVTHYL
+1174 LYALAGTVGFVTHYM

-1234 CFEKYVVF
+1234 CFEKYVVY

-1264 IHCDV
+1264 IHGDV

-1295 FTLVFFHFDCPHASE
+1295 FTLVFFHFDCPHFSE

-1517 CCCCEPGHLPHLLS
+1517 CCCCEPGHLPHMLS

-1545 TATKYLLEGYSI
+1545 MATKYLLEGYSI

-1570 LRKLLITYYLKSII
+1570 LRKLLVTYYLKSII
-1584 YYLVHSPKLSTWLKD
+1584 YYLIHSPKLSTWLKD
-1599 ATVQESLLSYT
+1599 ATVQDALQSYT

-1650 QHCAGKMETPV
+1650 QHCAGKMETTV

-1748 EENEEA
+1748 EETEEA

-1782 LSSRDTLLTLR
+1782 LSSRDTLLTMR

-1876 LTTSYAG
+1876 LTTSYSG

-1889 SIGGGALSFDAIRSW
+1889 SIGGGALSLDAIRSW

-1932 AGGSSSLSNNRP
+1932 TGGSSSLSQNRP

-1957 RARTTHSRRHHNT
+1957 RARTTHSRRHHNA

-1996 LESGSNHGLV
+1996 LDSGSTHGLV

-2074 SGLSAAEGGNTTD
+2074 SGLSAADGGNTTD

-2110 WTSEPYESIDATYSN
+2110 WTSEPYESIDASYSN
-2125 AAIPVK
+2125 AAITLK
-2131 DSVQLGDRS
+2131 DGVQSGDRG

-2154 VSKAPEVTDQKT
+2154 VSTAPEATEQKT

>member
-1 MVSQVVQTLRQGVW
+1 MCGGIRLPVSTRLRVPPR
-15 ASVTGGWYHDP
+15 AYSMTRHRND
-26 DQNKFNNS
+26 S
-34 CHLYLWIFLLMLPL
+34 HLRTNPQ
-48 SLHLALPP
+48 ALPP

-63 YCTSITVFFILI
+63 YCTSITVVFIVI

-80 RLHLMFDEGEA
+80 RLHLMFDQGEA

-98 DLSKAPEKKSN
+98 DLSKAQEKKSN
-109 ASDSCLPASIRKSS
+109 GSDACLPASIRKSS
-123 TVPDSVAMTMLA
+123 TVPDSVAMTTLA
-135 RKRTSPVIQVTVK
+135 RNRHSPVIQVTVK

-155 LIGVD
+155 LIGVE
-160 CWKSEEG
+160 CPKSDEVKITEG
-167 KSVEGD
+167 Q
-173 NLYLGLTEIQ
+173 I
-183 MGQSESA
+183 ESA
-190 ADERPVEGSM
+190 AEERTAELGL
-200 HPSPSP
+200 HPSQDLSP
-206 DDLSSPNPD
+206 EDLSSPNPD
-215 QATPLL
+215 QAAPLL
-221 QAQQRPP
+221 QAQQRPS
-228 SRAEREDAMG
+228 SRAGREDPRPGSAAGMGKKDVETNG
-238 TGKMDAEIIE
+238 TGA
-248 NVALKEEMDIQRS
+248 VREEMDLQSSLI
-261 TGTARE
+261 GPDRE
-267 QERTTEEDS
+267 QS
-276 EQDRTTE
+276 EQDRTVE
-283 KDSEQDRKEEC
+283 KDCDD
-294 EYKET
+294 KET

-316 DESEEESEGQKETP
+316 GESGEESEGQKEP
-330 DANNNSLETS
+330 SDANNNSLETP
-340 QDCQD
+340 QDHQVHLV
-345 DSIDIPECPAQIGL
+345 DILQAPTQAEP
-359 IDIGTGVETVEETY
+359 VEETY
-373 CSDEIEVVL
+373 CSDEIAVVL
-382 VDTSGPGPVSAHL
+382 VDSSGPGPVSAHL
-395 VDSDTVKI
+395 DDSDRVKI

-409 DAQTAAQL
+409 DPQMAAQL
-417 EENVKQSLLE
+417 EESVMQSLLE
-427 NAQAQKD
+427 NAQAQKE

-446 FDSPEKEKQEVEEGE
+446 FDSPEEEREEVEEGE
-461 EAVGSEDDLTP
+461 EGAGSEGDATP
-472 KQQQTASQSEEF
+472 KQLQTSQSEEF

-490 TTSESTTLECPDPDQ
+490 TSSDSTTLECPDPDQ
-505 EHLGLQLTDDSTPS
+505 EHLSPQLTDDNTPS
-519 QQLTND
+519 PQLTND

-534 SHHDDTDPL
+534 SHPDDTDSPDL
-543 DPNVDSQ
+543 NVDPE

-556 PALGRYGPGGRT
+556 PAFGRYGPGGRT

-585 DRSHNTNTMTS
+585 DRNITTMTS

-606 QIPNETNFLEFV
+606 QIPNESNFLEFV
-618 SLLGSLSTRGGGAS
+618 SLLGSLSTRGGGAN
-632 TQEDEGPEHKEHMGA
+632 TQEEEGQEHKEEAGV
-647 AEEGESWHEENL
+647 EEGEYL
-659 SMTSRQDETITET
+659 SVTPRLDETITEA
-672 NTDNKPERP
+672 NTDSWCERP
-681 KPPTSLLTNTLQA
+681 NPPNSLATDTLQT
-694 IPPTHIPIVSPDSP
+694 IPPTRIPIVSPDSP

-789 SECQDGM
+789 SECQDAL
-796 VGSHT
+796 VGGHT

-839 QEKPTRK
+839 QEKPSRK
-846 IYYKLKL
+846 LYYKLKL
-853 LPGKWINIL
+853 FPGKWINIL

-874 NQDVLENLVAVFM
+874 NQDVLENLMAVFM

-960 EQLLRRKDLPVSTLY
+960 EELLRRKDLPVSTLY

-985 GFLRDLLV
+985 HFLRDLLM

-1009 QVNTFTIYLLEQID
+1009 QINTFTIYLLEQID
-1023 MHFFGGTAATS
+1023 MHFFGGTAATG
-1034 LISAVYSILRS
+1034 LHSAIYSILRS
-1045 LIALS
+1045 LIALA

-1086 LSRQSSDPT
+1086 LSRQSSDPSVL
-1095 MILSLVKS
+1095 LSLIKS
-1103 KIMPTLVESEEEE
+1103 KLMPTLVENEEEE
-1116 EEEEEDIESKDPL
+1116 EQDADIKDPL
-1129 PEKLQNS
+1129 PEKLQSS
-1136 MKEILLSDVVVC
+1136 MKDILLSDVVVC

-1234 CFEKYVVF
+1234 CFEKYVVY
-1242 PAIVLSALTNDGFAL
+1242 PAIVLSALTNDGFTL

-1264 IHCDV
+1264 IYCDV
-1269 LLTTVAGL
+1269 FLTTVAGL
-1277 KLLRSSFCDPSFQ
+1277 KLLRSSFCDPSLQ

-1310 SFLLDFFIMSI
+1310 SFLLDFFFMSI

-1373 TVFYTPLAPF
+1373 TIFYTPLAPF

-1393 PRPIKFWERNYNT
+1393 PRPVKFWERNYNT

-1423 TGCDDSNLNSI
+1423 TGCDDNNLNSI

-1447 CGDLMLGRWGNYSAG
+1447 CGDLLLGRWGNYSAG

-1517 CCCCEPGHLPHLLS
+1517 CCCCEPGHLPHVLS

-1545 TATKYLLEGYSI
+1545 MATKYLLEGYSI

-1584 YYLVHSPKLSTWLKD
+1584 YYLVQSPKLCGWLKD
-1599 ATVQESLLSYT
+1599 AAIQESLQSYT

-1638 RASFCNVYLEWI
+1638 RASFCNVYLEWV
-1650 QHCAGKMETPV
+1650 QYCAGKMETPV

-1707 GDFRIATKDEWVFA
+1707 GDFRIASKDEWVFA
-1721 DLDLLQKVVAPA
+1721 DMDLLQKVVAPA

-1748 EENEEA
+1748 EETEEA

-1759 AITNYRSSL
+1759 AISNYRSSL

-1889 SIGGGALSFDAIRSW
+1889 SIGGGALSLDAIRTW

-1932 AGGSSSLSNNRP
+1932 AGGSSSLSHNHP

-1957 RARTTHSRRHHNT
+1957 RARTTHSHRHRNS

-1981 PQSQRPPVSSQSGPI
+1981 PQSQRPPVTSQSGPI
-1996 LESGSNHGLV
+1996 LDSGSAHGLV

-2096 AMGPS
+2096 AIGPS
-2101 HRSSSRATQ
+2101 RRSSSRATQ
-2110 WTSEPYESIDATYSN
+2110 WTSEPYESIDATFSN
-2125 AAIPVK
+2125 IAVGPKEATQ
-2131 DSVQLGDRS
+2131 SGDRG

-2145 DETQEDSAS
+2145 DTTQEDSAS
-2154 VSKAPEVTDQKT
+2154 ASMAPETVDQKT

>member
-1 MVSQVVQTLRQGVW
+1 MGSQVVQTLRQGVW
-15 ASVTGGWYHDP
+15 ASLTGGWYHDP
-26 DQNKFNNS
+26 DQSKFNNS
-34 CHLYLWIFLLMLPL
+34 CHLYLWLFLLMLPL

-56 TTMALSI
+56 TAMALSI
-63 YCTSITVFFILI
+63 YCSSITVFFVLI

-98 DLSKAPEKKSN
+98 DLSKAPDKKSN
-109 ASDSCLPASIRKSS
+109 ASDSCLPANIRKSS

-135 RKRTSPVIQVTVK
+135 RKRPSSVIQVTVK

-155 LIGVD
+155 LIGVE
-160 CWKSEEG
+160 CSKSDQM
-167 KSVEGD
+167 KAVEG
-173 NLYLGLTEIQ
+173 
-183 MGQSESA
+183 QSA
-190 ADERPVEGSM
+190 GGALERPLEGGVD
-200 HPSPSP
+200 PSPEPSP
-206 DDLSSPNPD
+206 DDLTSPNPD
-215 QATPLL
+215 QAAPLL

-228 SRAEREDAMG
+228 SRAEAEETQAG
-238 TGKMDAEIIE
+238 CSGETVKTDAEVIGSKVEHGDVQLSI
-248 NVALKEEMDIQRS
+248 AEEESEPER
-261 TGTARE
+261 TGT
-267 QERTTEEDS
+267 DLH
-276 EQDRTTE
+276 QD
-283 KDSEQDRKEEC
+283 KEASD
-294 EYKET
+294 KE
-299 ADRETAD
+299 AAD
-306 EGLPPSKGSE
+306 EGLPPSRG
-316 DESEEESEGQKETP
+316 SEEESEEASESRKEP
-330 DANNNSLETS
+330 SDANNNSLETPE
-340 QDCQD
+340 DPVED
-345 DSIDIPECPAQIGL
+345 LDDIPEPAAE
-359 IDIGTGVETVEETY
+359 DDEEQEEEY

-382 VDTSGPGPVSAHL
+382 VDNSGPASSATHL
-395 VDSDTVKI
+395 DDSDTVKI
-403 IITMSC
+403 VITMSC

-417 EENVKQSLLE
+417 EESVKQSLLK
-427 NAQAQKD
+427 NAQAQKE

-446 FDSPEKEKQEVEEGE
+446 FDSPEEEKQEEQEGVALSEEE
-461 EAVGSEDDLTP
+461 LTP
-472 KQQQTASQSEEF
+472 KQHPTTSPSEEF
-484 HLCRET
+484 HLCRESVS
-490 TTSESTTLECPDPDQ
+490 SESTTLECPETEQ
-505 EHLGLQLTDDSTPS
+505 ENTGHLLTNDSTPS
-519 QQLTND
+519 PQATND

-534 SHHDDTDPL
+534 SHPDDSDPL
-543 DPNVDSQ
+543 DSNVDPQ

-556 PALGRYGPGGRT
+556 PTLGRYGPGGRT

-585 DRSHNTNTMTS
+585 SRANCTATMTS

-606 QIPNETNFLEFV
+606 QIPNESNFLEFV
-618 SLLGSLSTRGGGAS
+618 SLLGSLSARGGGATS
-632 TQEDEGPEHKEHMGA
+632 QDEEEPETKACEDAECSPKA
-647 AEEGESWHEENL
+647 AENL
-659 SMTSRQDETITET
+659 TPKPDETRAEC
-672 NTDNKPERP
+672 NPDHKAERP
-681 KPPTSLLTNTLQA
+681 KPPTSLVPDTLQA
-694 IPPTHIPIVSPDSP
+694 IPPTHIPIVSPDSVFVSDSP

-741 TNKEDAYTF
+741 TNKEEAYTF

-789 SECQDGM
+789 SECQDGL
-796 VGSHT
+796 VGGHS
-801 DCPFQRRIIPAHRL
+801 DCPFQRRIIPSHRL

-839 QEKPTRK
+839 QEKPKRK

-853 LPGKWINIL
+853 FPGKWINLL

-874 NQDVLENLVAVFM
+874 NQDVLENLVAIFM
-887 AFLVSFLGFLL
+887 AVLVSFLGFIL
-898 LNHGCFK
+898 LNDGCFK

-948 YFCIFCALIWLL
+948 YFCIFCTLIWML
-960 EQLLRRKDLPVSTLY
+960 EQLLRRKDLPVSSLY

-985 GFLRDLLV
+985 SFLRNLLV
-993 GFTYC
+993 GFTHC

-1009 QVNTFTIYLLEQID
+1009 QINTFTIYLLEQID

-1034 LISAVYSILRS
+1034 LFSAVYSIFRS
-1045 LIALS
+1045 VIALS

-1086 LSRQSSDPT
+1086 LSRQSSDPSVL
-1095 MILSLVKS
+1095 LSLIKS
-1103 KIMPTLVESEEEE
+1103 KVMPALVDSD
-1116 EEEEEDIESKDPL
+1116 EEEEEDADIKDPL
-1129 PEKLQNS
+1129 PKKLQNS
-1136 MKEILLSDVVVC
+1136 MKEILLSDVIVC

-1211 YHQFEPREDAVLMW
+1211 YYQFEPREDAVLMW

-1234 CFEKYVVF
+1234 CFEKYVVY
-1242 PAIVLSALTNDGFAL
+1242 PAIVLSALTNDAFAL

-1264 IHCDV
+1264 IHCDA

-1295 FTLVFFHFDCPHASE
+1295 FTLVFFHFDCPRASE
-1310 SFLLDFFIMSI
+1310 SFLLDFFLMSI
-1321 VFHKMRELLLK
+1321 LFHKMRELLLK

-1423 TGCDDSNLNSI
+1423 TGCDDNNLNSI

-1442 LQHSL
+1442 LQDSL

-1502 REVEAITEGVEEDDA
+1502 REVEAITEGVEEDDG
-1517 CCCCEPGHLPHLLS
+1517 CCCCEPGHLPHMLS

-1545 TATKYLLEGYSI
+1545 MATKYLLEGYSI

-1584 YYLVHSPKLSTWLKD
+1584 YYLVHSPKLTTWLKD
-1599 ATVQESLLSYT
+1599 ESVQEALQSYT

-1650 QHCAGKMETPV
+1650 QYCAGKMETPV
-1661 DSDEDSPL
+1661 DCDEDSQL

-1748 EENEEA
+1748 EETEEA

-1889 SIGGGALSFDAIRSW
+1889 SIGGGALSLDAIRSW

-1911 VRKDNLTSC
+1911 RVRKDNLTTC

-1932 AGGSSSLSNNRP
+1932 AGGSSSLSHNRP

-1957 RARTTHSRRHHNT
+1957 RTRTTRSHRHHNS

-1981 PQSQRPPVSSQSGPI
+1981 PQGQRPPVSSQSGPI
-1996 LESGSNHGLV
+1996 LDSGSNHGLV

-2041 AAQHQQRSSQV
+2041 AAQHQPRSSQV

-2096 AMGPS
+2096 VMGPS
-2101 HRSSSRATQ
+2101 HRSASRATQ
-2110 WTSEPYESIDATYSN
+2110 WTSEAYESIDASY
-2125 AAIPVK
+2125 AAK
-2131 DSVQLGDRS
+2131 DGTQSCDRG

-2145 DETQEDSAS
+2145 DKTQEEDDSPSALS
-2154 VSKAPEVTDQKT
+2154 GDQKT
-2166 V
+2166 E

>member
-1 MVSQVVQTLRQGVW
+1 MGSQVVQTLRQGVW
-15 ASVTGGWYHDP
+15 ASLTGGWYHDP

-63 YCTSITVFFILI
+63 YCSSITVFFILI

-98 DLSKAPEKKSN
+98 DLSKAQEKKSN
-109 ASDSCLPASIRKSS
+109 ASDSRLPAE
-123 TVPDSVAMTMLA
+123 P
-135 RKRTSPVIQVTVK
+135 
-148 QTETDPG
+148 
-155 LIGVD
+155 
-160 CWKSEEG
+160 
-167 KSVEGD
+167 
-173 NLYLGLTEIQ
+173 
-183 MGQSESA
+183 
-190 ADERPVEGSM
+190 
-200 HPSPSP
+200 
-206 DDLSSPNPD
+206 
-215 QATPLL
+215 
-221 QAQQRPP
+221 
-228 SRAEREDAMG
+228 
-238 TGKMDAEIIE
+238 
-248 NVALKEEMDIQRS
+248 
-261 TGTARE
+261 
-267 QERTTEEDS
+267 
-276 EQDRTTE
+276 
-283 KDSEQDRKEEC
+283 
-294 EYKET
+294 
-299 ADRETAD
+299 
-306 EGLPPSKGSE
+306 
-316 DESEEESEGQKETP
+316 
-330 DANNNSLETS
+330 
-340 QDCQD
+340 
-345 DSIDIPECPAQIGL
+345 
-359 IDIGTGVETVEETY
+359 VEETY

-382 VDTSGPGPVSAHL
+382 VDNSGPGPVPAHL
-395 VDSDTVKI
+395 DESDTVKI

-409 DAQTAAQL
+409 DPQTAAQL
-417 EENVKQSLLE
+417 EESVKQSLLE
-427 NAQAQKD
+427 NAQ
-434 AGECHIKIPVIT
+434 T
-446 FDSPEKEKQEVEEGE
+446 
-461 EAVGSEDDLTP
+461 
-472 KQQQTASQSEEF
+472 
-484 HLCRET
+484 
-490 TTSESTTLECPDPDQ
+490 
-505 EHLGLQLTDDSTPS
+505 
-519 QQLTND
+519 
-525 NSSSGIDVH
+525 
-534 SHHDDTDPL
+534 
-543 DPNVDSQ
+543 
-550 GFLRLP
+550 
-556 PALGRYGPGGRT
+556 
-568 HIRGLSMDS
+568 
-577 GKDAVLLS
+577 
-585 DRSHNTNTMTS
+585 TMTS

-606 QIPNETNFLEFV
+606 QIPNESNFLEFV
-618 SLLGSLSTRGGGAS
+618 SLLGSLSTRGGGGS
-632 TQEDEGPEHKEHMGA
+632 TQEEAKSDI
-647 AEEGESWHEENL
+647 
-659 SMTSRQDETITET
+659 QD
-672 NTDNKPERP
+672 
-681 KPPTSLLTNTLQA
+681 LQL
-694 IPPTHIPIVSPDSP
+694 ILVPVCSP

-741 TNKEDAYTF
+741 TNKEEAYTF
-750 HTVHRDRPRKL
+750 HTVHRKQL
-761 YAERALNLPLGAE
+761 ALSRVPY
-774 LITGNMCDLLSTSSN
+774 LSVSSWKFN
-789 SECQDGM
+789 VFCVSCLCLCTC
-796 VGSHT
+796 V
-801 DCPFQRRIIPAHRL
+801 CVC
-815 RPRRT
+815 
-820 HPEIFQEE
+820 QEE
-828 DSLDESSETST
+828 DSLDDSSETST
-839 QEKPTRK
+839 QEKPSRK

-853 LPGKWINIL
+853 FPGKWINIL

-874 NQDVLENLVAVFM
+874 NQEVLENLVAVFM
-887 AFLVSFLGFLL
+887 AFLVSFLGFVL

-905 DFWVFQFCLVIAS
+905 DFWIFQFCLVIAS
-918 CQYSL
+918 CHYSL

-960 EQLLRRKDLPVSTLY
+960 EQLLRRKDLPISTLY

-980 CHDAL
+980 CYDVL
-985 GFLRDLLV
+985 RFLRDLLV

-998 FPITFLVGLFP
+998 FPVTFLVGLFP
-1009 QVNTFTIYLLEQID
+1009 QINTFTIYLLEQID

-1034 LISAVYSILRS
+1034 LISAIYSILRS

-1081 VFSYH
+1081 VLSYH
-1086 LSRQSSDPT
+1086 LSRQSSDPSV
-1095 MILSLVKS
+1095 L
-1103 KIMPTLVESEEEE
+1103 
-1116 EEEEEDIESKDPL
+1116 
-1129 PEKLQNS
+1129 
-1136 MKEILLSDVVVC
+1136 KEILLSDVIVC

-1211 YHQFEPREDAVLMW
+1211 YYQFEPRDAVLMW

-1234 CFEKYVVF
+1234 CFEKYVVY

-1295 FTLVFFHFDCPHASE
+1295 FTLIFFHFDCPRASE

-1332 LHFILVYIAPWQI
+1332 LHFILVYVAPWQI

-1423 TGCDDSNLNSI
+1423 TGCDDNNLNSI

-1517 CCCCEPGHLPHLLS
+1517 CCCCEPGHLPHMLS

-1545 TATKYLLEGYSI
+1545 MATKYLLEGYSI

-1570 LRKLLITYYLKSII
+1570 LRKLLVTYYLKSII

-1599 ATVQESLLSYT
+1599 VTIQEALQSYT

-1650 QHCAGKMETPV
+1650 QYCAGKMETVHPFKT
-1661 DSDEDSPL
+1661 SDEDSPL

-1707 GDFRIATKDEWVFA
+1707 GDFRIASKDEWVFA

-1748 EENEEA
+1748 EETEEA

-1759 AITNYRSSL
+1759 AITNYRSNL

-1824 VRGLWAGQQQELVFL
+1824 VRGLWAGQQQELIFL

-1889 SIGGGALSFDAIRSW
+1889 SIGGGALSLDAIRSW

-1920 NSGVNMEDVDCG
+1920 NSGMNVEDVDCG
-1932 AGGSSSLSNNRP
+1932 AGGSSSLSHNRP

-1951 LSLYQH
+1951 LSQH
-1957 RARTTHSRRHHNT
+1957 RARTTHT
-1970 ARREYRSRSVQ
+1970 RREYRSRSVQ
-1981 PQSQRPPVSSQSGPI
+1981 PQSQRPPVTSQSGPI
-1996 LESGSNHGLV
+1996 LDSGSTNGLV

-2015 FNTSIASIFSQVPR
+2015 FNTSIASIFSQVYTHIVKKPTLHSR
-2029 LSGAGGISSQLQ
+2029 RCFSASFL
-2041 AAQHQQRSSQV
+2041 RV

-2096 AMGPS
+2096 AIGPS

-2110 WTSEPYESIDATYSN
+2110 VGRELQTD
-2125 AAIPVK
+2125 
-2131 DSVQLGDRS
+2131 
-2140 CSQGL
+2140 GL
-2145 DETQEDSAS
+2145 YNTAYTQ
-2154 VSKAPEVTDQKT
+2154 VSS
-2166 V
+2166 

>member
-1 MVSQVVQTLRQGVW
+1 MGSQVVQTLRQGVW
-15 ASVTGGWYHDP
+15 ASLTGGWYHDP

-63 YCTSITVFFILI
+63 YCSSITVFFILI
-75 KLANY
+75 KLANH
-80 RLHLMFDEGEA
+80 RLHVMFDEGEA

-98 DLSKAPEKKSN
+98 DFSKAQENKSN
-109 ASDSCLPASIRKSS
+109 ASDSCVKSS
-123 TVPDSVAMTMLA
+123 TVPDSVAMTTLA
-135 RKRTSPVIQVTVK
+135 PKGPSPVIQVTVK

-155 LIGVD
+155 LIG
-160 CWKSEEG
+160 
-167 KSVEGD
+167 
-173 NLYLGLTEIQ
+173 L
-183 MGQSESA
+183 A
-190 ADERPVEGSM
+190 
-200 HPSPSP
+200 SP
-206 DDLSSPNPD
+206 
-215 QATPLL
+215 
-221 QAQQRPP
+221 
-228 SRAEREDAMG
+228 
-238 TGKMDAEIIE
+238 
-248 NVALKEEMDIQRS
+248 
-261 TGTARE
+261 
-267 QERTTEEDS
+267 
-276 EQDRTTE
+276 
-283 KDSEQDRKEEC
+283 
-294 EYKET
+294 
-299 ADRETAD
+299 
-306 EGLPPSKGSE
+306 
-316 DESEEESEGQKETP
+316 
-330 DANNNSLETS
+330 
-340 QDCQD
+340 
-345 DSIDIPECPAQIGL
+345 
-359 IDIGTGVETVEETY
+359 
-373 CSDEIEVVL
+373 
-382 VDTSGPGPVSAHL
+382 
-395 VDSDTVKI
+395 
-403 IITMSC
+403 
-409 DAQTAAQL
+409 
-417 EENVKQSLLE
+417 
-427 NAQAQKD
+427 
-434 AGECHIKIPVIT
+434 
-446 FDSPEKEKQEVEEGE
+446 
-461 EAVGSEDDLTP
+461 
-472 KQQQTASQSEEF
+472 
-484 HLCRET
+484 
-490 TTSESTTLECPDPDQ
+490 
-505 EHLGLQLTDDSTPS
+505 
-519 QQLTND
+519 QLTNE

-534 SHHDDTDPL
+534 SHPDDTEPL
-543 DPNVDSQ
+543 DPNVDCQ

-556 PALGRYGPGGRT
+556 HSVGRCGPGGRI
-568 HIRGLSMDS
+568 HARGLSMDS
-577 GKDAVLLS
+577 GKDAV
-585 DRSHNTNTMTS
+585 
-596 SKSDLEAKEG
+596 
-606 QIPNETNFLEFV
+606 
-618 SLLGSLSTRGGGAS
+618 
-632 TQEDEGPEHKEHMGA
+632 
-647 AEEGESWHEENL
+647 
-659 SMTSRQDETITET
+659 
-672 NTDNKPERP
+672 RP
-681 KPPTSLLTNTLQA
+681 KPPTSLPTGTLQA
-694 IPPTHIPIVSPDSP
+694 VPPTHIPIVSPDP
-708 QTDREKDPDYDSLPS
+708 NTDREKDPDYDSLPS

-741 TNKEDAYTF
+741 TNKEEAYTF
-750 HTVHRDRPRKL
+750 HTVHGDRPRKL

-774 LITGNMCDLLSTSSN
+774 LITGNDLLSTSSN
-789 SECQDGM
+789 SECQDG
-796 VGSHT
+796 VAGGHN

-820 HPEIFQEE
+820 HPEIFQQEE

-839 QEKPTRK
+839 QEKPSRK
-846 IYYKLKL
+846 IYYKLRL
-853 LPGKWINIL
+853 FPGKWINIL
-862 YDRLTLLALLDR
+862 YDRLTLLALLD
-874 NQDVLENLVAVFM
+874 NQDFLENLVAIFM
-887 AFLVSFLGFLL
+887 AFLVSFLGFVL

-948 YFCIFCALIWLL
+948 YFCIICTLIWLL
-960 EQLLRRKDLPVSTLY
+960 EQLLRKEDLPVSSLY
-975 GVTIV
+975 GVTFV
-980 CHDAL
+980 CHDIL
-985 GFLRDLLV
+985 HFLRDLLV
-993 GFTYC
+993 FTYC
-998 FPITFLVGLFP
+998 FPLTFLVGLFP
-1009 QVNTFTIYLLEQID
+1009 QINTFTIYMLEQID
-1023 MHFFGGTAATS
+1023 MHFFGGTATS

-1045 LIALS
+1045 LLALS

-1081 VFSYH
+1081 VLSYH

-1095 MILSLVKS
+1095 VLSLIKS
-1103 KIMPTLVESEEEE
+1103 KMMPALVESEEEE
-1116 EEEEEDIESKDPL
+1116 EDDAVIKDPL

-1136 MKEILLSDVVVC
+1136 MKEILLSDVVMC

-1211 YHQFEPREDAVLMW
+1211 YDQFEPRDAVLMW

-1234 CFEKYVVF
+1234 CFEKYLVY
-1242 PAIVLSALTNDGFAL
+1242 PAIVLSALTNDSFAL

-1264 IHCDV
+1264 ISCDV

-1295 FTLVFFHFDCPHASE
+1295 FTLVFFHFDCPRSSE

-1356 PFAVPHSA
+1356 PFAVPSA

-1393 PRPIKFWERNYNT
+1393 PRPIKFWERNYT

-1423 TGCDDSNLNSI
+1423 TCDDNNLNSI

-1491 GLEFRGTYCQQ
+1491 GLEFRTYCQQ
-1502 REVEAITEGVEEDDA
+1502 REVEAITEGVEEDDG
-1517 CCCCEPGHLPHLLS
+1517 CCCCEPGHLPHMLS

-1545 TATKYLLEGYSI
+1545 MTTKYLLEGYSI

-1584 YYLVHSPKLSTWLKD
+1584 YYLVHSPKLTTWLQD
-1599 ATVQESLLSYT
+1599 AVFQEALQSYT

-1650 QHCAGKMETPV
+1650 QYCAGKMETPV

-1691 SNSLESFLYG
+1691 SNLESFLYG

-1748 EENEEA
+1748 EETEEA

-1862 SCDQPLGYPMYVSP
+1862 SCDQPLGYPM
-1876 LTTSYAG
+1876 
-1883 THRTLR
+1883 
-1889 SIGGGALSFDAIRSW
+1889 
-1904 LCSKWLR
+1904 C

-1920 NSGVNMEDVDCG
+1920 NSGVNMEDVDCA

-1951 LSLYQH
+1951 LSMYQQ
-1957 RARTTHSRRHHNT
+1957 RARTSHSHRRHN
-1970 ARREYRSRSVQ
+1970 ANRIFDGPAQ
-1981 PQSQRPPVSSQSGPI
+1981 CLPP
-1996 LESGSNHGLV
+1996 
-2006 QRLSNSQLS
+2006 
-2015 FNTSIASIFSQVPR
+2015 FF
-2029 LSGAGGISSQLQ
+2029 
-2041 AAQHQQRSSQV
+2041 QV

-2096 AMGPS
+2096 AIGPS

-2110 WTSEPYESIDATYSN
+2110 WTSDPYESNDPTNS
-2125 AAIPVK
+2125 
-2131 DSVQLGDRS
+2131 
-2140 CSQGL
+2140 
-2145 DETQEDSAS
+2145 T
-2154 VSKAPEVTDQKT
+2154 
-2166 V
+2166 

>member
-1 MVSQVVQTLRQGVW
+1 MGSQVVQTLRQGVW
-15 ASVTGGWYHDP
+15 ASLTGGWYHDP

-63 YCTSITVFFILI
+63 YCSSITVFFVLI

-98 DLSKAPEKKSN
+98 DLSKAQEKKSN
-109 ASDSCLPASIRKSS
+109 ASDSCLPPSI
-123 TVPDSVAMTMLA
+123 
-135 RKRTSPVIQVTVK
+135 
-148 QTETDPG
+148 
-155 LIGVD
+155 
-160 CWKSEEG
+160 
-167 KSVEGD
+167 
-173 NLYLGLTEIQ
+173 
-183 MGQSESA
+183 
-190 ADERPVEGSM
+190 
-200 HPSPSP
+200 
-206 DDLSSPNPD
+206 
-215 QATPLL
+215 
-221 QAQQRPP
+221 
-228 SRAEREDAMG
+228 
-238 TGKMDAEIIE
+238 
-248 NVALKEEMDIQRS
+248 
-261 TGTARE
+261 
-267 QERTTEEDS
+267 
-276 EQDRTTE
+276 
-283 KDSEQDRKEEC
+283 
-294 EYKET
+294 
-299 ADRETAD
+299 
-306 EGLPPSKGSE
+306 
-316 DESEEESEGQKETP
+316 
-330 DANNNSLETS
+330 
-340 QDCQD
+340 
-345 DSIDIPECPAQIGL
+345 
-359 IDIGTGVETVEETY
+359 
-373 CSDEIEVVL
+373 
-382 VDTSGPGPVSAHL
+382 
-395 VDSDTVKI
+395 
-403 IITMSC
+403 
-409 DAQTAAQL
+409 
-417 EENVKQSLLE
+417 
-427 NAQAQKD
+427 
-434 AGECHIKIPVIT
+434 
-446 FDSPEKEKQEVEEGE
+446 
-461 EAVGSEDDLTP
+461 
-472 KQQQTASQSEEF
+472 
-484 HLCRET
+484 
-490 TTSESTTLECPDPDQ
+490 
-505 EHLGLQLTDDSTPS
+505 
-519 QQLTND
+519 
-525 NSSSGIDVH
+525 
-534 SHHDDTDPL
+534 
-543 DPNVDSQ
+543 
-550 GFLRLP
+550 
-556 PALGRYGPGGRT
+556 
-568 HIRGLSMDS
+568 
-577 GKDAVLLS
+577 
-585 DRSHNTNTMTS
+585 S

-606 QIPNETNFLEFV
+606 QIPNESNFLEFV
-618 SLLGSLSTRGGGAS
+618 SLLGSLSTRGGGGT
-632 TQEDEGPEHKEHMGA
+632 TQE
-647 AEEGESWHEENL
+647 EE
-659 SMTSRQDETITET
+659 
-672 NTDNKPERP
+672 KPER
-681 KPPTSLLTNTLQA
+681 KEEDLWLILFL
-694 IPPTHIPIVSPDSP
+694 VCSP

-741 TNKEDAYTF
+741 TNKEEAYTF
-750 HTVHRDRPRKL
+750 HTVHRKYWCKL
-761 YAERALNLPLGAE
+761 LMSVC
-774 LITGNMCDLLSTSSN
+774 MCV
-789 SECQDGM
+789 CI
-796 VGSHT
+796 
-801 DCPFQRRIIPAHRL
+801 C
-815 RPRRT
+815 
-820 HPEIFQEE
+820 QEE
-828 DSLDESSETST
+828 DSLDDSSETST
-839 QEKPTRK
+839 QEKPARK

-853 LPGKWINIL
+853 FPGKWINIL

-887 AFLVSFLGFLL
+887 AFLVSFLGFVL

-905 DFWVFQFCLVIAS
+905 DFWIFQFCLVIAS
-918 CQYSL
+918 CHYSL
-923 LKSVQPDAASPTHGH
+923 LKVKKSSGH

-948 YFCIFCALIWLL
+948 YFCIFCALIWVL
-960 EQLLRRKDLPVSTLY
+960 EQLLRRKDLPVSSLY

-980 CHDAL
+980 CYDVL
-985 GFLRDLLV
+985 RFLRDLLV

-1009 QVNTFTIYLLEQID
+1009 QINTFTIYLLEQID

-1045 LIALS
+1045 LAALS

-1081 VFSYH
+1081 VLSYH
-1086 LSRQSSDPT
+1086 LSRQSSDPSVL
-1095 MILSLVKS
+1095 LSLIKS
-1103 KIMPTLVESEEEE
+1103 KIMPALVESD
-1116 EEEEEDIESKDPL
+1116 EEEEDDTNIKDPL

-1136 MKEILLSDVVVC
+1136 MKEILLSDIMAC

-1211 YHQFEPREDAVLMW
+1211 YYQFEPREDAVLMW

-1234 CFEKYVVF
+1234 CFEKYVVY

-1277 KLLRSSFCDPSFQ
+1277 KLLRSSFCNPSFQ

-1295 FTLVFFHFDCPHASE
+1295 FTLIFFHFDCPRASE

-1423 TGCDDSNLNSI
+1423 TGCDDNNLNSI

-1517 CCCCEPGHLPHLLS
+1517 CCCCEPGHLPHMLS

-1545 TATKYLLEGYSI
+1545 MATKYLLEGYSI

-1599 ATVQESLLSYT
+1599 ATIQEALQSYT

-1650 QHCAGKMETPV
+1650 QHCAGKMETVRPFKTPV

-1707 GDFRIATKDEWVFA
+1707 GDFRIATKDEWVFT

-1748 EENEEA
+1748 EETEEA

-1759 AITNYRSSL
+1759 AITNYRSNL

-1824 VRGLWAGQQQELVFL
+1824 VRGLWAGQQQELIFL

-1889 SIGGGALSFDAIRSW
+1889 GIGGGALSLDAIRSW
-1904 LCSKWLR
+1904 LCSKW

-1920 NSGVNMEDVDCG
+1920 NSGMNMEDVDCG
-1932 AGGSSSLSNNRP
+1932 AGGSSSLSHNRP

-1951 LSLYQH
+1951 LSHLRFITNVH
-1957 RARTTHSRRHHNT
+1957 VFNST

-1996 LESGSNHGLV
+1996 LDSGSNNGIV

-2015 FNTSIASIFSQVPR
+2015 FNTSIASIFSQVYTHIVKS
-2029 LSGAGGISSQLQ
+2029 LLFSV
-2041 AAQHQQRSSQV
+2041 AAV

-2096 AMGPS
+2096 AIGPS

-2110 WTSEPYESIDATYSN
+2110 VGGEETFLVSSGFLLGRFPRPVSCFFVESQTLTLPVVNEAWTS
-2125 AAIPVK
+2125 K
-2131 DSVQLGDRS
+2131 
-2140 CSQGL
+2140 
-2145 DETQEDSAS
+2145 
-2154 VSKAPEVTDQKT
+2154 
-2166 V
+2166 

>member
-1 MVSQVVQTLRQGVW
+1 MGSHIAQTLRQGVW
-15 ASVTGGWYHDP
+15 ASLTGGWYHDP
-26 DQNKFNNS
+26 EQKKFNNS
-34 CHLYLWIFLLMLPL
+34 CHLYLWIFLLILPL

-63 YCTSITVFFILI
+63 YCASVTVFFVLV
-75 KLANY
+75 KTANY
-80 RLHLMFDEGEA
+80 RLHVLFDEGEA

-98 DLSKAPEKKSN
+98 DLSGAADKKSN
-109 ASDSCLPASIRKSS
+109 TASDACLPANIRKSS
-123 TVPDSVAMTMLA
+123 TVPDNVAMTMLA
-135 RKRTSPVIQVTVK
+135 RKRPSQVIQVTVK
-148 QTETDPG
+148 QTETDVG
-155 LIGVD
+155 LIGVE
-160 CWKSEEG
+160 CFKSDEG
-167 KSVEGD
+167 KTVEVAC
-173 NLYLGLTEIQ
+173 
-183 MGQSESA
+183 SA
-190 ADERPVEGSM
+190 ECANPGEAGP
-200 HPSPSP
+200 HPSPEPTLGETP
-206 DDLSSPNPD
+206 DKN
-215 QATPLL
+215 TPLL

-228 SRAEREDAMG
+228 SLTERQETPSVGMIHD
-238 TGKMDAEIIE
+238 
-248 NVALKEEMDIQRS
+248 NKEP
-261 TGTARE
+261 
-267 QERTTEEDS
+267 
-276 EQDRTTE
+276 
-283 KDSEQDRKEEC
+283 
-294 EYKET
+294 
-299 ADRETAD
+299 AD
-306 EGLPPSKGSE
+306 EGRQEEKASEENVEACGETSEGLLPHKANKDDGGEKESE
-316 DESEEESEGQKETP
+316 DNKEP
-330 DANNNSLETS
+330 SDANNNSLQT
-340 QDCQD
+340 
-345 DSIDIPECPAQIGL
+345 PRECSHKL
-359 IDIGTGVETVEETY
+359 IDMPDPATQHEQGEETY

-382 VDTSGPGPVSAHL
+382 TDSSAPATSSPPQHVDA
-395 VDSDTVKI
+395 DSNSDAVKI
-403 IITMSC
+403 VITMSC
-409 DAQTAAQL
+409 DPLTAAQL
-417 EENVKQSLLE
+417 EESVKQSLLE

-434 AGECHIKIPVIT
+434 ADECHIKIPVIV
-446 FDSPEKEKQEVEEGE
+446 FDLPEDDKQEAEEEGHEKEEE
-461 EAVGSEDDLTP
+461 DLSKDELTLR
-472 KQQQTASQSEEF
+472 QMESQSEEF
-484 HLCRET
+484 YLCKDT
-490 TTSESTTLECPDPDQ
+490 VSSQSATSGCLLPGGEQALVSMP
-505 EHLGLQLTDDSTPS
+505 H
-519 QQLTND
+519 TN
-525 NSSSGIDVH
+525 NNTSSGVDVC
-534 SHHDDTDPL
+534 SHFHPDDTDTPISST
-543 DPNVDSQ
+543 DPQ

-556 PALGRYGPGGRT
+556 PALGRYGPGGRM
-568 HIRGLSMDS
+568 HLRGLSMDS

-585 DRSHNTNTMTS
+585 DRSQNTTTMTT

-606 QIPNETNFLEFV
+606 QIPNESKFLEFV
-618 SLLGSLSTRGGGAS
+618 SLLESLSARGS
-632 TQEDEGPEHKEHMGA
+632 TK
-647 AEEGESWHEENL
+647 EEGSDLQPDVGTSVETEKQHTENTNASPGANEPKESKTH
-659 SMTSRQDETITET
+659 S
-672 NTDNKPERP
+672 KAERP
-681 KPPTSLLTNTLQA
+681 KPPTSLAPDKSVLP
-694 IPPTHIPIVSPDSP
+694 IHIPIVSPDSP
-708 QTDREKDPDYDSLPS
+708 QTEKDPDYDSLPS

-741 TNKEDAYTF
+741 TSKEEAYTF
-750 HTVHRDRPRKL
+750 HTVHRERPRKL

-789 SECQDGM
+789 SECQDSMAG
-796 VGSHT
+796 GHA
-801 DCPFQRRIIPAHRL
+801 DCPFQRRIIPSHRL

-828 DSLDESSETST
+828 DSLDDSSETST

-853 LPGKWINIL
+853 FPGKWVDIL

-887 AFLVSFLGFLL
+887 AFLVSFLGFVL
-898 LNHGCFK
+898 LNDGCFK

-948 YFCIFCALIWLL
+948 YFCIFCSLIWTV

-980 CHDAL
+980 CRDAL
-985 GFLRDLLV
+985 RFVRNLLM
-993 GFTYC
+993 GFTHC

-1009 QVNTFTIYLLEQID
+1009 QVNTFAIYLLEQID
-1023 MHFFGGTAATS
+1023 IHFFGGTAATS
-1034 LISAVYSILRS
+1034 LISAVYGILRS
-1045 LIALS
+1045 LGALS

-1086 LSRQSSDPT
+1086 LSRQSSDPSV
-1095 MILSLVKS
+1095 MISLIKS
-1103 KIMPTLVESEEEE
+1103 KVMPTLAEG
-1116 EEEEEDIESKDPL
+1116 EEDEGRDADIEDPL
-1129 PEKLQNS
+1129 PKKLQNS
-1136 MKEILLSDVVVC
+1136 MKEILLSDVIVC
-1148 SVAYIL
+1148 SLAYIL

-1174 LYALAGTVGFVTHYL
+1174 LYALAGTVGLVTHYV

-1201 ISHPVLKTKE
+1201 ISHPLLKTKE
-1211 YHQFEPREDAVLMW
+1211 YHEFEPREDAVLMW
-1225 FERLYVGLL
+1225 FERLYVCLL
-1234 CFEKYVVF
+1234 CLEKYVVY

-1257 SHRKKLG
+1257 SHRKRLG
-1264 IHCDV
+1264 IHGDV
-1269 LLTTVAGL
+1269 LLTTVAGM

-1290 FLTLL
+1290 FVTLL
-1295 FTLVFFHFDCPHASE
+1295 FTLLFFHVDCPRASE
-1310 SFLLDFFIMSI
+1310 SFLLDFFLMSI
-1321 VFHKMRELLLK
+1321 LFHKMRELLLK

-1364 MLLLQTLLT
+1364 MLLLQTLIT

-1423 TGCDDSNLNSI
+1423 TGCDDNNLNSI

-1517 CCCCEPGHLPHLLS
+1517 CCCCEPGHLPHMLS

-1570 LRKLLITYYLKSII
+1570 LRKLLITYYLKSVI
-1584 YYLVHSPKLSTWLKD
+1584 YYLVHSPKLTTWLKD
-1599 ATVQESLLSYT
+1599 AAIHEALQSYT

-1650 QHCAGKMETPV
+1650 QYCAGKLETPV

-1669 VTLSYALS
+1669 VTLAYALS

-1707 GDFRIATKDEWVFA
+1707 GDFRIAPKDEWVFA

-1748 EENEEA
+1748 EETEEA

-1793 HMIDDGTD
+1793 HMVDDGTD

-1824 VRGLWAGQQQELVFL
+1824 VRGLWAGQQQELIFL

-1883 THRTLR
+1883 THRMLR
-1889 SIGGGALSFDAIRSW
+1889 TIGGGASSLDAIRSW

-1911 VRKDNLTSC
+1911 VRKDNLNSC
-1920 NSGVNMEDVDCG
+1920 NSGVNMDDCDCG
-1932 AGGSSSLSNNRP
+1932 AGGSSSLSHNRP

-1951 LSLYQH
+1951 LSAYQQ
-1957 RARTTHSRRHHNT
+1957 RAPRTTRSHRHHSS

-1981 PQSQRPPVSSQSGPI
+1981 PQTQRPPVNSQSGPI
-1996 LESGSNHGLV
+1996 VDSASNHGLI

-2029 LSGAGGISSQLQ
+2029 LSGTGGISSQLQ
-2041 AAQHQQRSSQV
+2041 AAPNQQRSSQV

-2101 HRSSSRATQ
+2101 HRSASRATQ
-2110 WTSEPYESIDATYSN
+2110 WTSEPYETICDGWVRDNAGDASDATLKGFPHFTALWTPS
-2125 AAIPVK
+2125 AP
-2131 DSVQLGDRS
+2131 DRS
-2140 CSQGL
+2140 
-2145 DETQEDSAS
+2145 DSL
-2154 VSKAPEVTDQKT
+2154 
-2166 V
+2166 

>member
-1 MVSQVVQTLRQGVW
+1 MGSQVVQTLRQGVW
-15 ASVTGGWYHDP
+15 ASLTGGWYHDP

-135 RKRTSPVIQVTVK
+135 RKRPSPVIQVTVK

-160 CWKSEEG
+160 CSKSDEG
-167 KSVEGD
+167 VKTAEGQ
-173 NLYLGLTEIQ
+173 G
-183 MGQSESA
+183 ESA
-190 ADERPVEGSM
+190 EEKPVEGGL
-200 HPSPSP
+200 HPSPEPSP
-206 DDLSSPNPD
+206 DELSSPNPD
-215 QATPLL
+215 QAAPLL

-228 SRAEREDAMG
+228 SRAEREEMRPGSG
-238 TGKMDAEIIE
+238 TGKMDVEIIE
-248 NVALKEEMDIQRS
+248 TGAVKDGVDFQSSL
-261 TGTARE
+261 TGTDRE
-267 QERTTEEDS
+267 QP
-276 EQDRTTE
+276 EQEPTTE
-283 KDSEQDRKEEC
+283 KDPEQDRIEE
-294 EYKET
+294 EKDGEDKDA

-316 DESEEESEGQKETP
+316 DESEEESEGQKEPP
-330 DANNNSLETS
+330 DANNNSLETA
-340 QDCQD
+340 QDRQD
-345 DSIDIPECPAQIGL
+345 DLIDIPEPPAQA
-359 IDIGTGVETVEETY
+359 EPVEETY

-382 VDTSGPGPVSAHL
+382 VDNSGPGPASAHL
-395 VDSDTVKI
+395 DENDTVKI

-409 DAQTAAQL
+409 DPVTAAQL
-417 EENVKQSLLE
+417 EESVKQSLLE

-446 FDSPEKEKQEVEEGE
+446 FDSPEEEKQEVEEGE
-461 EAVGSEDDLTP
+461 EATVSEDDPTL
-472 KQQQTASQSEEF
+472 KQTTSQSEEF
-484 HLCRET
+484 HMCRET
-490 TTSESTTLECPDPDQ
+490 TSSEFTALECQYPDQ
-505 EHLGLQLTDDSTPS
+505 EHVGLQMTNDSTPS
-519 QQLTND
+519 PQLTND
-525 NSSSGIDVH
+525 NSSSGIDVN
-534 SHHDDTDPL
+534 SHPDDTDPL

-585 DRSHNTNTMTS
+585 DRSHNTTTMTS

-606 QIPNETNFLEFV
+606 QIPNESNFLEFV
-618 SLLGSLSTRGGGAS
+618 SLLGSLSTRAGGAS
-632 TQEDEGPEHKEHMGA
+632 TQEDERPERKEEVGA
-647 AEEGESWHEENL
+647 AEEENL
-659 SMTSRQDETITET
+659 SAKSRPEEMITEP

-681 KPPTSLLTNTLQA
+681 KPPTSLPTDTLQA
-694 IPPTHIPIVSPDSP
+694 IPPTQIPIVSPDSP

-789 SECQDGM
+789 SECQDGLA
-796 VGSHT
+796 GGHT

-887 AFLVSFLGFLL
+887 AFLVSFLGFVL

-985 GFLRDLLV
+985 HFIRDLLV

-1009 QVNTFTIYLLEQID
+1009 QINTFTIYLLEQID
-1023 MHFFGGTAATS
+1023 MHLFGGTAATS
-1034 LISAVYSILRS
+1034 LISAIYSILRS

-1086 LSRQSSDPT
+1086 LSRQSSDPS
-1095 MILSLVKS
+1095 ILLSLIKS
-1103 KIMPTLVESEEEE
+1103 KIMPALVESEEEE
-1116 EEEEEDIESKDPL
+1116 EDDTESKDPL

-1234 CFEKYVVF
+1234 CFEKYVVY

-1469 DYLNALVH
+1469 DYLNALVQ

-1517 CCCCEPGHLPHLLS
+1517 CCCCEPGHLPHMLS

-1545 TATKYLLEGYSI
+1545 MATKYLLEGYSI

-1584 YYLVHSPKLSTWLKD
+1584 YYLIHSPKLSTWLKD
-1599 ATVQESLLSYT
+1599 ATVQDALQSYT

-1650 QHCAGKMETPV
+1650 QYCAGKMETPV
-1661 DSDEDSPL
+1661 DSDEDSAL
-1669 VTLSYALS
+1669 VTLCYALS

-1748 EENEEA
+1748 EETEEA

-1759 AITNYRSSL
+1759 AITSYRSSL

-1889 SIGGGALSFDAIRSW
+1889 SIGGGALSLDVIRSW
-1904 LCSKWLR
+1904 LCTKWLR

-1932 AGGSSSLSNNRP
+1932 AGGSSSLSHNRP

-1957 RARTTHSRRHHNT
+1957 RARTTHSHRHHNA

-1996 LESGSNHGLV
+1996 LDSGSTHGLV

-2125 AAIPVK
+2125 AAITVK
-2131 DSVQLGDRS
+2131 DGVQSGDRC

-2145 DETQEDSAS
+2145 DKTQEDSAS
-2154 VSKAPEVTDQKT
+2154 ASTAPEATDQKT

>member
-1 MVSQVVQTLRQGVW
+1 MGSQVVQTLRQGVW
-15 ASVTGGWYHDP
+15 ASLTGGWYHDP

-91 VVRSSLS
+91 VVRCSLS

-109 ASDSCLPASIRKSS
+109 ASDSCLPATIRKSS
-123 TVPDSVAMTMLA
+123 TVPDSVAMTTLA
-135 RKRTSPVIQVTVK
+135 RKRHSPVIQVTVK

-160 CWKSEEG
+160 CSRSEEVKTSEG
-167 KSVEGD
+167 QCETVVEARRVEG
-173 NLYLGLTEIQ
+173 GMQ
-183 MGQSESA
+183 PS
-190 ADERPVEGSM
+190 
-200 HPSPSP
+200 PSPSP
-206 DDLSSPNPD
+206 DDLSSPDPN
-215 QATPLL
+215 QAAPLL
-221 QAQQRPP
+221 QAQQRSPAHAAKDDARP
-228 SRAEREDAMG
+228 VSAAGTGNADAGTTEDGTDVKISLPGTGGEDGAAETDSEPRRAEEKDRED
-238 TGKMDAEIIE
+238 
-248 NVALKEEMDIQRS
+248 
-261 TGTARE
+261 
-267 QERTTEEDS
+267 TEA
-276 EQDRTTE
+276 
-283 KDSEQDRKEEC
+283 
-294 EYKET
+294 
-299 ADRETAD
+299 ADGEAAD
-306 EGLPPSKGSE
+306 EGLPPSKGSGDESE
-316 DESEEESEGQKETP
+316 DESAGQSERSDATINPLDTP
-330 DANNNSLETS
+330 
-340 QDCQD
+340 QD
-345 DSIDIPECPAQIGL
+345 DLIDIPVLTEQG
-359 IDIGTGVETVEETY
+359 ETY

-382 VDTSGPGPVSAHL
+382 VDNSGPGPVSAHL
-395 VDSDTVKI
+395 DDSDTVKI
-403 IITMSC
+403 IITMNC
-409 DAQTAAQL
+409 DPQTAAQL
-417 EENVKQSLLE
+417 EESVKQSLLE
-427 NAQAQKD
+427 NAQAS
-434 AGECHIKIPVIT
+434 GECHIKIPVIT
-446 FDSPEKEKQEVEEGE
+446 FDSPEEEKQEVEEPGE
-461 EAVGSEDDLTP
+461 ASGFEEDPAPNPRLPT
-472 KQQQTASQSEEF
+472 SQSEEF

-490 TTSESTTLECPDPDQ
+490 TESTTLECPGP
-505 EHLGLQLTDDSTPS
+505 EPALPNDSTLSP
-519 QQLTND
+519 QLTND

-534 SHHDDTDPL
+534 SHRDDTDPL
-543 DPNVDSQ
+543 DPNVDPQ
-550 GFLRLP
+550 GFLRIP

-585 DRSHNTNTMTS
+585 DRSHNTTTMTT

-606 QIPNETNFLEFV
+606 QTPNESSFLEFV
-618 SLLGSLSTRGGGAS
+618 SLLGSLSTRAS
-632 TQEDEGPEHKEHMGA
+632 GSSAQDEERPEAAA
-647 AEEGESWHEENL
+647 AEGGSQQGENPSA
-659 SMTSRQDETITET
+659 TCDESITESSAGT
-672 NTDNKPERP
+672 KPERP
-681 KPPTSLLTNTLQA
+681 KPPTSLLADKPQPP
-694 IPPTHIPIVSPDSP
+694 PPTHIPIVSPDSP
-708 QTDREKDPDYDSLPS
+708 QTDREKEPDYDSLPS

-741 TNKEDAYTF
+741 TNKEEAYTF

-789 SECQDGM
+789 SECQDAVAAGH
-796 VGSHT
+796 S

-839 QEKPTRK
+839 QGKPSRK
-846 IYYKLKL
+846 IYYKLRL
-853 LPGKWINIL
+853 FPGRWINIL

-874 NQDVLENLVAVFM
+874 NQDVLENLAAVFM
-887 AFLVSFLGFLL
+887 AFLVSFLGFVL

-948 YFCIFCALIWLL
+948 YFCICCALIWLL
-960 EQLLRRKDLPVSTLY
+960 EQLLRHNDLPVSSLY
-975 GVTIV
+975 GVTIA
-980 CHDAL
+980 CRDAL
-985 GFLRDLLV
+985 RFSRDVLV

-998 FPITFLVGLFP
+998 FPVTFLVGLFP
-1009 QVNTFTIYLLEQID
+1009 QINTFTIYLLEQID
-1023 MHFFGGTAATS
+1023 IHFFGGTAATS

-1045 LIALS
+1045 VTALS

-1081 VFSYH
+1081 VFSFH
-1086 LSRQSSDPT
+1086 LSRQSSDPST
-1095 MILSLVKS
+1095 LLSLIKS
-1103 KIMPTLVESEEEE
+1103 RVMPALAESEEEE
-1116 EEEEEDIESKDPL
+1116 EEGTDIKDPL

-1174 LYALAGTVGFVTHYL
+1174 LYALAATVGFVTHYL

-1211 YHQFEPREDAVLMW
+1211 YYQFEPREDAVLMW

-1234 CFEKYVVF
+1234 CFEKYVVY

-1295 FTLVFFHFDCPHASE
+1295 FTLVFFHFDCPRASE

-1332 LHFILVYIAPWQI
+1332 LNFILVYIAPWQI

-1423 TGCDDSNLNSI
+1423 TGCDDNNLNSI

-1447 CGDLMLGRWGNYSAG
+1447 CGDLTLGRWGNYSAG

-1517 CCCCEPGHLPHLLS
+1517 CCCCEPGHLPHMLS

-1570 LRKLLITYYLKSII
+1570 LRKLLITYYLKCII
-1584 YYLVHSPKLSTWLKD
+1584 YYLVHSPKLSVWLKD
-1599 ATVQESLLSYT
+1599 ASVQDALQSYT

-1650 QHCAGKMETPV
+1650 QYCAGKMEMPV

-1748 EENEEA
+1748 EETEEA

-1759 AITNYRSSL
+1759 AIANYRSSL

-1793 HMIDDGTD
+1793 HMVDDGTD

-1889 SIGGGALSFDAIRSW
+1889 SIGGGALSLDAIRSW

-1932 AGGSSSLSNNRP
+1932 AGGSSSLSHNRP

-1957 RARTTHSRRHHNT
+1957 RARTTHSHRHHNA

-2029 LSGAGGISSQLQ
+2029 LSGAGGVGSQLQ
-2041 AAQHQQRSSQV
+2041 AAQHQQQSSQV

-2110 WTSEPYESIDATYSN
+2110 WTSEPYESVDATCS
-2125 AAIPVK
+2125 AAPATVRGATQASEREK
-2131 DSVQLGDRS
+2131 
-2140 CSQGL
+2140 
-2145 DETQEDSAS
+2145 TQEDSAATDPEATEQKS
-2154 VSKAPEVTDQKT
+2154 V
-2166 V
+2166 

>member
-1 MVSQVVQTLRQGVW
+1 MGSQVVQTLRQGVW
-15 ASVTGGWYHDP
+15 ASLTGGWYHDP

-80 RLHLMFDEGEA
+80 RLHVMFDEGEA

-109 ASDSCLPASIRKSS
+109 ASDSCLPG
-123 TVPDSVAMTMLA
+123 VPL
-135 RKRTSPVIQVTVK
+135 
-148 QTETDPG
+148 
-155 LIGVD
+155 
-160 CWKSEEG
+160 
-167 KSVEGD
+167 
-173 NLYLGLTEIQ
+173 
-183 MGQSESA
+183 
-190 ADERPVEGSM
+190 
-200 HPSPSP
+200 
-206 DDLSSPNPD
+206 
-215 QATPLL
+215 
-221 QAQQRPP
+221 
-228 SRAEREDAMG
+228 
-238 TGKMDAEIIE
+238 
-248 NVALKEEMDIQRS
+248 EEM
-261 TGTARE
+261 
-267 QERTTEEDS
+267 
-276 EQDRTTE
+276 
-283 KDSEQDRKEEC
+283 
-294 EYKET
+294 
-299 ADRETAD
+299 
-306 EGLPPSKGSE
+306 
-316 DESEEESEGQKETP
+316 
-330 DANNNSLETS
+330 
-340 QDCQD
+340 
-345 DSIDIPECPAQIGL
+345 
-359 IDIGTGVETVEETY
+359 Y

-382 VDTSGPGPVSAHL
+382 VDNSGPGPVSSHL
-395 VDSDTVKI
+395 DDSDTVKI

-409 DAQTAAQL
+409 DPQTAAQL
-417 EENVKQSLLE
+417 EESVKQSLLE
-427 NAQAQKD
+427 NAQ
-434 AGECHIKIPVIT
+434 V
-446 FDSPEKEKQEVEEGE
+446 SPSCCNV
-461 EAVGSEDDLTP
+461 SP
-472 KQQQTASQSEEF
+472 
-484 HLCRET
+484 
-490 TTSESTTLECPDPDQ
+490 TLECPDPSQ
-505 EHLGLQLTDDSTPS
+505 EQLGLQLTKDSTPS
-519 QQLTND
+519 PQLTND
-525 NSSSGIDVH
+525 NSSSGIDVN
-534 SHHDDTDPL
+534 SHPDDTDPL
-543 DPNVDSQ
+543 DAKVDSQ
-550 GFLRLP
+550 GFLRIP

-585 DRSHNTNTMTS
+585 DRSNITTMTT

-606 QIPNETNFLEFV
+606 QIPNESNFLEFV
-618 SLLGSLSTRGGGAS
+618 SLLGSLSARGGGAS
-632 TQEDEGPEHKEHMGA
+632 AQEEEGPEQEVEVTASNK
-647 AEEGESWHEENL
+647 GEC
-659 SMTSRQDETITET
+659 DV
-672 NTDNKPERP
+672 P
-681 KPPTSLLTNTLQA
+681 KQLLFVC
-694 IPPTHIPIVSPDSP
+694 PVFSP

-741 TNKEDAYTF
+741 TNKEEAYTF
-750 HTVHRDRPRKL
+750 HTNLHCMWTLYKKYDSFDHLRENRYCTSCGHLSFRVHCEFILKL
-761 YAERALNLPLGAE
+761 FVL
-774 LITGNMCDLLSTSSN
+774 C
-789 SECQDGM
+789 
-796 VGSHT
+796 
-801 DCPFQRRIIPAHRL
+801 
-815 RPRRT
+815 
-820 HPEIFQEE
+820 QEE

-853 LPGKWINIL
+853 FPGKWINIL

-887 AFLVSFLGFLL
+887 AFLVSFLGFVL

-948 YFCIFCALIWLL
+948 YFCICCALIWLL
-960 EQLLRRKDLPVSTLY
+960 EQLLRRKDLPISTLY

-985 GFLRDLLV
+985 RFLRDLLM

-1009 QVNTFTIYLLEQID
+1009 QINTFTIYLLEQID
-1023 MHFFGGTAATS
+1023 MHFFGGT
-1034 LISAVYSILRS
+1034 
-1045 LIALS
+1045 
-1050 LLYGFCFGAL
+1050 GC
-1060 KEPWDEQHTPALFSG
+1060 
-1075 FCGLLV
+1075 
-1081 VFSYH
+1081 
-1086 LSRQSSDPT
+1086 RQSSDP
-1095 MILSLVKS
+1095 S
-1103 KIMPTLVESEEEE
+1103 
-1116 EEEEEDIESKDPL
+1116 
-1129 PEKLQNS
+1129 
-1136 MKEILLSDVVVC
+1136 KEILLSDVVVC

-1211 YHQFEPREDAVLMW
+1211 YHQFEPRGDDAVLMW

-1234 CFEKYVVF
+1234 CFEKYVVY
-1242 PAIVLSALTNDGFAL
+1242 PAIILSALTNDGFAL

-1321 VFHKMRELLLK
+1321 FFHKMRELLLK

-1356 PFAVPHSA
+1356 PFAVPRILF
-1364 MLLLQTLLT
+1364 LLDPNTLLT
-1373 TVFYTPLAPF
+1373 TIFYTPLAPF
-1383 LGSAIFISSY
+1383 LGS
-1393 PRPIKFWERNYNT
+1393 
-1406 KRIDNSN
+1406 
-1413 SRLVSQVDKE
+1413 
-1423 TGCDDSNLNSI
+1423 CDDNNLNSI

-1447 CGDLMLGRWGNYSAG
+1447 CGDLLLGRWGNYSAG

-1517 CCCCEPGHLPHLLS
+1517 CCCCEPGHLPHMLS

-1545 TATKYLLEGYSI
+1545 MATKYLLEGYSI

-1584 YYLVHSPKLSTWLKD
+1584 YYLVHSPKLTTWLKD
-1599 ATVQESLLSYT
+1599 ASIQEALQSYT

-1638 RASFCNVYLEWI
+1638 RASFCNVYLEWV
-1650 QHCAGKMETPV
+1650 QYCAGKMETPV
-1661 DSDEDSPL
+1661 ESDEDSPL

-1748 EENEEA
+1748 EETEEA

-1759 AITNYRSSL
+1759 AITNYRGSL

-1876 LTTSYAG
+1876 LTTSFAG

-1889 SIGGGALSFDAIRSW
+1889 SIGGGALSLDAIRSW
-1904 LCSKWLR
+1904 LCSKW

-1932 AGGSSSLSNNRP
+1932 AGGSSSLSHNRP

-1951 LSLYQH
+1951 LSVYQFILFVLFFV
-1957 RARTTHSRRHHNT
+1957 SS

-1996 LESGSNHGLV
+1996 LDSGSTHGLV

-2015 FNTSIASIFSQVPR
+2015 FNTSIASIFSQGLKIQNRCR
-2029 LSGAGGISSQLQ
+2029 LILVLS
-2041 AAQHQQRSSQV
+2041 SSQV

-2096 AMGPS
+2096 AIGPS

-2110 WTSEPYESIDATYSN
+2110 VGKDPPRDFTNGN
-2125 AAIPVK
+2125 A
-2131 DSVQLGDRS
+2131 
-2140 CSQGL
+2140 
-2145 DETQEDSAS
+2145 
-2154 VSKAPEVTDQKT
+2154 
-2166 V
+2166 

>member
-1 MVSQVVQTLRQGVW
+1 MGSHVVQTLRQGVW
-15 ASVTGGWYHDP
+15 ASLTGGWYHDP

-75 KLANY
+75 KLANH

-98 DLSKAPEKKSN
+98 DLSKAQEKKSN
-109 ASDSCLPASIRKSS
+109 ASDSCQPASIRKSS
-123 TVPDSVAMTMLA
+123 TLPDSVAMTTLA
-135 RKRTSPVIQVTVK
+135 RKRPSPVIQVTLK

-160 CWKSEEG
+160 CSKS
-167 KSVEGD
+167 
-173 NLYLGLTEIQ
+173 
-183 MGQSESA
+183 
-190 ADERPVEGSM
+190 DERKSAEGSGHLSLGRGDAAAAERAM
-200 HPSPSP
+200 GEDPRSDAELSP
-206 DDLSSPNPD
+206 DDFSSPNPD
-215 QATPLL
+215 QDAPLL
-221 QAQQRPP
+221 QAQQRSP
-228 SRAEREDAMG
+228 SRSAREEAELAENGAAAEDGGDVQRSSMGSRSGEETTPERNLKQDRREQREDDEA
-238 TGKMDAEIIE
+238 
-248 NVALKEEMDIQRS
+248 V
-261 TGTARE
+261 
-267 QERTTEEDS
+267 
-276 EQDRTTE
+276 
-283 KDSEQDRKEEC
+283 
-294 EYKET
+294 
-299 ADRETAD
+299 DREED

-316 DESEEESEGQKETP
+316 DESEEGSEGLKENS
-330 DANNNSLETS
+330 DANNNSLGTPK
-340 QDCQD
+340 D
-345 DSIDIPECPAQIGL
+345 DQGESIDIAESPPQAEL
-359 IDIGTGVETVEETY
+359 EEEEAY

-382 VDTSGPGPVSAHL
+382 VDNSSPGPGSAHL
-395 VDSDTVKI
+395 DDSDTVKI

-409 DAQTAAQL
+409 DPQMAAQL
-417 EENVKQSLLE
+417 EESVKQSLLE

-446 FDSPEKEKQEVEEGE
+446 FDSPEEEKEGE
-461 EAVGSEDDLTP
+461 EATGSEDGLTP
-472 KQQQTASQSEEF
+472 RQPQQVTSQSEEF

-490 TTSESTTLECPDPDQ
+490 MSSESNTLECPDLEQ
-505 EHLGLQLTDDSTPS
+505 EQGRLLMNEDGTPS
-519 QQLTND
+519 PQLTNN
-525 NSSSGIDVH
+525 NSSSGVDVR
-534 SHHDDTDPL
+534 SHPDDTDPL
-543 DPNVDSQ
+543 EPIVDSQ

-556 PALGRYGPGGRT
+556 AMVGRYGPGGRT

-585 DRSHNTNTMTS
+585 DRSQNTTTMTS

-606 QIPNETNFLEFV
+606 QIPNESNFLEFV
-618 SLLGSLSTRGGGAS
+618 SLLGSLSMRGGSA
-632 TQEDEGPEHKEHMGA
+632 QEEEEKKSKQKVDPEKEEEEEEEEEDNRSAALGPDPA
-647 AEEGESWHEENL
+647 ATD
-659 SMTSRQDETITET
+659 TS
-672 NTDNKPERP
+672 TDNKSERP
-681 KPPTSLLTNTLQA
+681 KPPTSLLTNPPQA
-694 IPPTHIPIVSPDSP
+694 IKPTHIPIVSPDSP
-708 QTDREKDPDYDSLPS
+708 QTDRDKDPDYDSLPS

-741 TNKEDAYTF
+741 TNKEEAYTF

-789 SECQDGM
+789 SECQDGAA
-796 VGSHT
+796 GAHT

-820 HPEIFQEE
+820 HPEIFPEE

-846 IYYKLKL
+846 VYYKLQL
-853 LPGKWINIL
+853 FPGKWVSVL

-874 NQDVLENLVAVFM
+874 NQDFLENVAAVFM
-887 AFLVSFLGFLL
+887 AFLVSFLGFVL

-975 GVTIV
+975 GVTIICYDV
-980 CHDAL
+980 L
-985 GFLRDLLV
+985 SFVRDVLV

-998 FPITFLVGLFP
+998 FPFAFLVGLFP
-1009 QVNTFTIYLLEQID
+1009 QINTFTIYLLEQID

-1034 LISAVYSILRS
+1034 LISAIYSILRS
-1045 LIALS
+1045 LVALS

-1060 KEPWDEQHTPALFSG
+1060 KPWDEQHTPALFSG

-1086 LSRQSSDPT
+1086 LSRQSSDPSVL
-1095 MILSLVKS
+1095 LSLIKS
-1103 KIMPTLVESEEEE
+1103 KLMPALVESEEEE
-1116 EEEEEDIESKDPL
+1116 EKDADIKDPL
-1129 PEKLQNS
+1129 PEKLQSS
-1136 MKEILLSDVVVC
+1136 MKEILLSDLVVC

-1211 YHQFEPREDAVLMW
+1211 YYQFEPREDAVLMW

-1234 CFEKYVVF
+1234 CFEKYLVY

-1310 SFLLDFFIMSI
+1310 SFLLDFFVMSI

-1373 TVFYTPLAPF
+1373 TIFYTPLAPF
-1383 LGSAIFISSY
+1383 LGSAIFITSY
-1393 PRPIKFWERNYNT
+1393 PRPVKFWERNYNT

-1423 TGCDDSNLNSI
+1423 TGCDDNNLNSI

-1502 REVEAITEGVEEDDA
+1502 REVEAITEGVEEDDG
-1517 CCCCEPGHLPHLLS
+1517 CCCCEPGHLPHTLS

-1584 YYLVHSPKLSTWLKD
+1584 YYLVHSPKLGAWLKD
-1599 ATVQESLLSYT
+1599 ASIQEALQSYT

-1669 VTLSYALS
+1669 VTLCYALS

-1707 GDFRIATKDEWVFA
+1707 GDFRIATKDEWVFT

-1748 EENEEA
+1748 EETEEA

-1759 AITNYRSSL
+1759 AITNYRSGL

-1876 LTTSYAG
+1876 LTTSFAG

-1889 SIGGGALSFDAIRSW
+1889 SIGGGALSLDTIRSW

-1932 AGGSSSLSNNRP
+1932 AGGSSSLSHNRP

-1957 RARTTHSRRHHNT
+1957 RARTTHSHRHHNT
-1970 ARREYRSRSVQ
+1970 GRREYRSRSVQ

-1996 LESGSNHGLV
+1996 LDSGSAHGLV

-2096 AMGPS
+2096 AVGPS

-2110 WTSEPYESIDATYSN
+2110 WTSEPYESIDASNSN
-2125 AAIPVK
+2125 AAVTVREGGQSS
-2131 DSVQLGDRS
+2131 DQGF
-2140 CSQGL
+2140 SQGL
-2145 DETQEDSAS
+2145 DKTQEESAS
-2154 VSKAPEVTDQKT
+2154 ASTAPEPADQKT

>member
-1 MVSQVVQTLRQGVW
+1 MGTQVVQTLRQGVW
-15 ASVTGGWYHDP
+15 ASLTGGWYHEP

-56 TTMALSI
+56 TTIALSI

-98 DLSKAPEKKSN
+98 DLSKVQEKKSN

-135 RKRTSPVIQVTVK
+135 RKRPSPVIQVTVK
-148 QTETDPG
+148 QTETNPG

-160 CWKSEEG
+160 LSKSDEVKTLEGQGESASEE
-167 KSVEGD
+167 KPIEGG
-173 NLYLGLTEIQ
+173 LYP
-183 MGQSESA
+183 
-190 ADERPVEGSM
+190 RPE
-200 HPSPSP
+200 PSP

-215 QATPLL
+215 QAAPLL

-228 SRAEREDAMG
+228 SRAERQEMHPGSAG
-238 TGKMDAEIIE
+238 GKMDTEMNE
-248 NVALKEEMDIQRS
+248 NGVLHEGMDVQS
-261 TGTARE
+261 SLMGTDRVQAD
-267 QERTTEEDS
+267 QERTAEKDS
-276 EQDRTTE
+276 VQDRTE
-283 KDSEQDRKEEC
+283 DKDCEEI
-294 EYKET
+294 
-299 ADRETAD
+299 ADGETAD
-306 EGLPPSKGSE
+306 EGLPSSKGSE
-316 DESEEESEGQKETP
+316 DESEEESEGQKEVS
-330 DANNNSLETS
+330 DANNNSLETPKDS
-340 QDCQD
+340 QDD
-345 DSIDIPECPAQIGL
+345 FVDAPEPPAQ
-359 IDIGTGVETVEETY
+359 VKPPEELY

-382 VDTSGPGPVSAHL
+382 VDNSGPRPVSAHR
-395 VDSDTVKI
+395 DDDDTVKI

-409 DAQTAAQL
+409 DPQTAAQL
-417 EENVKQSLLE
+417 EESVKQSILE

-446 FDSPEKEKQEVEEGE
+446 FDSPEEDKQEPQEGE
-461 EAVGSEDDLTP
+461 EAASSEDDPTL
-472 KQQQTASQSEEF
+472 KLQQTTSEEF
-484 HLCRET
+484 HLCKET
-490 TTSESTTLECPDPDQ
+490 TSDESATLECPDPGH
-505 EHLGLQLTDDSTPS
+505 EHLGLQMLTDSTPS
-519 QQLTND
+519 PQLTND

-534 SHHDDTDPL
+534 SHPDDTDPL
-543 DPNVDSQ
+543 DHNVDSH

-585 DRSHNTNTMTS
+585 DRSHSTTMTS

-606 QIPNETNFLEFV
+606 QIPNESNFLEFV
-618 SLLGSLSTRGGGAS
+618 SLLGSLSTRAGGAS
-632 TQEDEGPEHKEHMGA
+632 TQEDEGLERKQEVGA
-647 AEEGESWHEENL
+647 AEEENL
-659 SMTSRQDETITET
+659 SFTSRPDETVTET
-672 NTDNKPERP
+672 NMENKPERP
-681 KPPTSLLTNTLQA
+681 KPPTSLPTDTLKA
-694 IPPTHIPIVSPDSP
+694 IPPPHIPIVSPDSP

-741 TNKEDAYTF
+741 TNKEEAYTF

-789 SECQDGM
+789 SECQDGLA
-796 VGSHT
+796 GAHA

-846 IYYKLKL
+846 IYYKLEL
-853 LPGKWINIL
+853 FPGKWINIL

-874 NQDVLENLVAVFM
+874 NQDVLENLFSVFM
-887 AFLVSFLGFLL
+887 AFLVSFLGFVL

-938 NQLVAYSRAA
+938 NPLVAYSRAT

-960 EQLLRRKDLPVSTLY
+960 EQLLRLKDLPVSTLY

-985 GFLRDLLV
+985 RFLRDLLV

-1009 QVNTFTIYLLEQID
+1009 QINTFTIYLLEQID

-1034 LISAVYSILRS
+1034 LISAIYSILRS
-1045 LIALS
+1045 LIAVC

-1086 LSRQSSDPT
+1086 LSRQSSDPSVL
-1095 MILSLVKS
+1095 LSLIKS
-1103 KIMPTLVESEEEE
+1103 KVMPALVESEEEE
-1116 EEEEEDIESKDPL
+1116 EEAPDIKDPL

-1136 MKEILLSDVVVC
+1136 VKEILLSDVVIC

-1161 TVFLSLKPFVTIV
+1161 TVFLSLRPFVTIV

-1201 ISHPVLKTKE
+1201 ISHPILKTKE

-1234 CFEKYVVF
+1234 CFEKYVVY

-1321 VFHKMRELLLK
+1321 IFHKMRELLLK

-1423 TGCDDSNLNSI
+1423 TGCDDNNLNSI

-1447 CGDLMLGRWGNYSAG
+1447 CGDLMLGRWGNYSSG

-1477 LIEIGNGLVTFQLR
+1477 LIEIGNGVVTFQLR

-1517 CCCCEPGHLPHLLS
+1517 CCCCEPGHLPHMLS

-1545 TATKYLLEGYSI
+1545 MATKYLLEGYSI

-1599 ATVQESLLSYT
+1599 AAIQEALQSYT

-1650 QHCAGKMETPV
+1650 QYCAGKMETPV
-1661 DSDEDSPL
+1661 ESDEDSPL

-1748 EENEEA
+1748 EETEEA

-1839 RNRNPERGSIQNSK
+1839 RNLNPERGSIQNSK

-1883 THRTLR
+1883 THHTLR
-1889 SIGGGALSFDAIRSW
+1889 SIGGGALSLDAIRSW
-1904 LCSKWLR
+1904 LCTKWLR

-1932 AGGSSSLSNNRP
+1932 AGGSSSLSHNRP

-1957 RARTTHSRRHHNT
+1957 RARTTHSHRHHNA

-1996 LESGSNHGLV
+1996 LDSGSTHGLV

-2041 AAQHQQRSSQV
+2041 TAPHQQRSSQV

-2096 AMGPS
+2096 AIGPS

-2110 WTSEPYESIDATYSN
+2110 WTSEPYESIDATYPN
-2125 AAIPVK
+2125 AAVTAK
-2131 DSVQLGDRS
+2131 DGTQSCDRGQVT
-2140 CSQGL
+2140 SQGL
-2145 DETQEDSAS
+2145 EKTQEESTS
-2154 VSKAPEVTDQKT
+2154 VSTAPEATDQKT

>member
-1 MVSQVVQTLRQGVW
+1 MGSQVVQTLRQGVW
-15 ASVTGGWYHDP
+15 ASLTGGWYHDP

-63 YCTSITVFFILI
+63 YCSSITVFFVLI

-98 DLSKAPEKKSN
+98 DLSKAQEKKSN
-109 ASDSCLPASIRKSS
+109 ASDSCLPPKK
-123 TVPDSVAMTMLA
+123 D
-135 RKRTSPVIQVTVK
+135 RT
-148 QTETDPG
+148 
-155 LIGVD
+155 
-160 CWKSEEG
+160 
-167 KSVEGD
+167 
-173 NLYLGLTEIQ
+173 
-183 MGQSESA
+183 A
-190 ADERPVEGSM
+190 AEERPVEGGLQ
-200 HPSPSP
+200 PSPEPSP

-215 QATPLL
+215 QAAPLL

-228 SRAEREDAMG
+228 SQSEKD
-238 TGKMDAEIIE
+238 EIQPESAGGIE
-248 NVALKEEMDIQRS
+248 KTDTETIETEPVKEGIDIKGS
-261 TGTARE
+261 LTGTDKEQSE
-267 QERTTEEDS
+267 QERTAEKES
-276 EQDRTTE
+276 EQDRIEE
-283 KDSEQDRKEEC
+283 KDSED
-294 EYKET
+294 KET

-306 EGLPPSKGSE
+306 EGLPSSKGSE
-316 DESEEESEGQKETP
+316 DESEEESEGHKEP
-330 DANNNSLETS
+330 SDANNNSLETPHED
-340 QDCQD
+340 QEHV
-345 DSIDIPECPAQIGL
+345 IDIPE
-359 IDIGTGVETVEETY
+359 
-373 CSDEIEVVL
+373 
-382 VDTSGPGPVSAHL
+382 
-395 VDSDTVKI
+395 
-403 IITMSC
+403 
-409 DAQTAAQL
+409 
-417 EENVKQSLLE
+417 
-427 NAQAQKD
+427 
-434 AGECHIKIPVIT
+434 
-446 FDSPEKEKQEVEEGE
+446 
-461 EAVGSEDDLTP
+461 
-472 KQQQTASQSEEF
+472 
-484 HLCRET
+484 
-490 TTSESTTLECPDPDQ
+490 
-505 EHLGLQLTDDSTPS
+505 
-519 QQLTND
+519 
-525 NSSSGIDVH
+525 
-534 SHHDDTDPL
+534 
-543 DPNVDSQ
+543 
-550 GFLRLP
+550 
-556 PALGRYGPGGRT
+556 
-568 HIRGLSMDS
+568 
-577 GKDAVLLS
+577 
-585 DRSHNTNTMTS
+585 
-596 SKSDLEAKEG
+596 
-606 QIPNETNFLEFV
+606 
-618 SLLGSLSTRGGGAS
+618 
-632 TQEDEGPEHKEHMGA
+632 
-647 AEEGESWHEENL
+647 
-659 SMTSRQDETITET
+659 
-672 NTDNKPERP
+672 
-681 KPPTSLLTNTLQA
+681 PPTQVDLIKDWCKLLMS
-694 IPPTHIPIVSPDSP
+694 VC
-708 QTDREKDPDYDSLPS
+708 
-723 QTSQS
+723 
-728 ESSMLQVICRPEA
+728 MCVCIC
-741 TNKEDAYTF
+741 
-750 HTVHRDRPRKL
+750 
-761 YAERALNLPLGAE
+761 
-774 LITGNMCDLLSTSSN
+774 
-789 SECQDGM
+789 
-796 VGSHT
+796 
-801 DCPFQRRIIPAHRL
+801 
-815 RPRRT
+815 
-820 HPEIFQEE
+820 QEE
-828 DSLDESSETST
+828 DSLDDSSETST
-839 QEKPTRK
+839 QEKPARK

-853 LPGKWINIL
+853 FPGKWINIL

-887 AFLVSFLGFLL
+887 AFLVSFLGFVL

-905 DFWVFQFCLVIAS
+905 DFWIFQFCLVIAS
-918 CQYSL
+918 CHYSL
-923 LKSVQPDAASPTHGH
+923 LKVKKSSGH

-948 YFCIFCALIWLL
+948 YFCIFCALIWVL
-960 EQLLRRKDLPVSTLY
+960 EQLLRRKDLPVSSLY

-980 CHDAL
+980 CYDV
-985 GFLRDLLV
+985 LR
-993 GFTYC
+993 FTYC

-1009 QVNTFTIYLLEQID
+1009 QINTFTIYLLEQID

-1045 LIALS
+1045 LAALS

-1081 VFSYH
+1081 VLSYH
-1086 LSRQSSDPT
+1086 LSRQSSDPSVL
-1095 MILSLVKS
+1095 LSLIKS
-1103 KIMPTLVESEEEE
+1103 KIMPALVESD
-1116 EEEEEDIESKDPL
+1116 EEEEDDTNIKDPL

-1136 MKEILLSDVVVC
+1136 MKEILLSDIMAC

-1161 TVFLSLKPFVTIV
+1161 TVFLSLKVAQLVFL

-1211 YHQFEPREDAVLMW
+1211 YYQFEPREDAVLMW

-1234 CFEKYVVF
+1234 CFEKYVVY

-1277 KLLRSSFCDPSFQ
+1277 KLLRSSFCNPSFQ

-1295 FTLVFFHFDCPHASE
+1295 FTLIFFHFDCPRASE

-1423 TGCDDSNLNSI
+1423 TGCDDNNLNSI

-1517 CCCCEPGHLPHLLS
+1517 CCCCEPGHLPHMLS

-1545 TATKYLLEGYSI
+1545 MATKYLLEGYSI

-1599 ATVQESLLSYT
+1599 ATIQEALQSYT

-1677 VLGRRSLGTASHNM
+1677 VLGRRSLASLTPKTAHIHC
-1691 SNSLESFLYG
+1691 
-1701 FNTLFK
+1701 
-1707 GDFRIATKDEWVFA
+1707 DFRIATKDEWVFT

-1748 EENEEA
+1748 EETEEA

-1759 AITNYRSSL
+1759 AITNYRSNL

-1824 VRGLWAGQQQELVFL
+1824 VRGLWAGQQQELIFL

-1889 SIGGGALSFDAIRSW
+1889 GIGGGALSLDAIRSW

-1911 VRKDNLTSC
+1911 
-1920 NSGVNMEDVDCG
+1920 
-1932 AGGSSSLSNNRP
+1932 
-1944 SSVTSNS
+1944 SV
-1951 LSLYQH
+1951 H
-1957 RARTTHSRRHHNT
+1957 
-1970 ARREYRSRSVQ
+1970 
-1981 PQSQRPPVSSQSGPI
+1981 
-1996 LESGSNHGLV
+1996 
-2006 QRLSNSQLS
+2006 
-2015 FNTSIASIFSQVPR
+2015 FVP
-2029 LSGAGGISSQLQ
+2029 LN
-2041 AAQHQQRSSQV
+2041 V
-2052 SSSSSTLSLL
+2052 SSSFYHHFVFCFNPLVCHSLPAD
-2062 FGKRSFSSGLVI
+2062 FKEVNKNGDEYKSIVVTPNKYIFSVFLQAI
-2074 SGLSAAEGGNTTD
+2074 SKMHHLLN
-2087 TQSSSSVNI
+2087 
-2096 AMGPS
+2096 
-2101 HRSSSRATQ
+2101 
-2110 WTSEPYESIDATYSN
+2110 SI
-2125 AAIPVK
+2125 
-2131 DSVQLGDRS
+2131 L
-2140 CSQGL
+2140 
-2145 DETQEDSAS
+2145 
-2154 VSKAPEVTDQKT
+2154 
-2166 V
+2166 

>member
-1 MVSQVVQTLRQGVW
+1 MGSQVVQTLRQGVW
-15 ASVTGGWYHDP
+15 ASLTGGWYHDP
-26 DQNKFNNS
+26 DQNKFNNC

-56 TTMALSI
+56 TAMALSI

-80 RLHLMFDEGEA
+80 RLHTMFDEGEV
-91 VVRSSLS
+91 VVRSLS
-98 DLSKAPEKKSN
+98 DLSKAQEKKRQGETAAEEKCAEGGLQPN
-109 ASDSCLPASIRKSS
+109 
-123 TVPDSVAMTMLA
+123 
-135 RKRTSPVIQVTVK
+135 
-148 QTETDPG
+148 TE
-155 LIGVD
+155 L
-160 CWKSEEG
+160 
-167 KSVEGD
+167 
-173 NLYLGLTEIQ
+173 
-183 MGQSESA
+183 
-190 ADERPVEGSM
+190 
-200 HPSPSP
+200 SP
-206 DDLSSPNPD
+206 DDTSSLKPEQD
-215 QATPLL
+215 APLL

-228 SRAEREDAMG
+228 PRDEGEDSCPGSACG
-238 TGKMDAEIIE
+238 TTKLHAPETGAVTEGADVQNSSTGKVDQ
-248 NVALKEEMDIQRS
+248 LEERRKS
-261 TGTARE
+261 
-267 QERTTEEDS
+267 
-276 EQDRTTE
+276 E
-283 KDSEQDRKEEC
+283 KDSEQDGTEEKEN
-294 EYKET
+294 KES
-299 ADRETAD
+299 ADGETAD
-306 EGLPPSKGSE
+306 EGLPPSRGSE
-316 DESEEESEGQKETP
+316 DENESSKGSKESSG
-330 DANNNSLETS
+330 ANNNSVDS
-340 QDCQD
+340 PKDDQDEY
-345 DSIDIPECPAQIGL
+345 IDIPEFPLVGFADKL
-359 IDIGTGVETVEETY
+359 K
-373 CSDEIEVVL
+373 VL
-382 VDTSGPGPVSAHL
+382 
-395 VDSDTVKI
+395 
-403 IITMSC
+403 
-409 DAQTAAQL
+409 QW
-417 EENVKQSLLE
+417 
-427 NAQAQKD
+427 
-434 AGECHIKIPVIT
+434 
-446 FDSPEKEKQEVEEGE
+446 F
-461 EAVGSEDDLTP
+461 
-472 KQQQTASQSEEF
+472 F
-484 HLCRET
+484 
-490 TTSESTTLECPDPDQ
+490 
-505 EHLGLQLTDDSTPS
+505 
-519 QQLTND
+519 
-525 NSSSGIDVH
+525 
-534 SHHDDTDPL
+534 
-543 DPNVDSQ
+543 
-550 GFLRLP
+550 
-556 PALGRYGPGGRT
+556 
-568 HIRGLSMDS
+568 
-577 GKDAVLLS
+577 
-585 DRSHNTNTMTS
+585 
-596 SKSDLEAKEG
+596 
-606 QIPNETNFLEFV
+606 
-618 SLLGSLSTRGGGAS
+618 
-632 TQEDEGPEHKEHMGA
+632 
-647 AEEGESWHEENL
+647 
-659 SMTSRQDETITET
+659 
-672 NTDNKPERP
+672 
-681 KPPTSLLTNTLQA
+681 
-694 IPPTHIPIVSPDSP
+694 
-708 QTDREKDPDYDSLPS
+708 
-723 QTSQS
+723 
-728 ESSMLQVICRPEA
+728 
-741 TNKEDAYTF
+741 
-750 HTVHRDRPRKL
+750 
-761 YAERALNLPLGAE
+761 
-774 LITGNMCDLLSTSSN
+774 
-789 SECQDGM
+789 
-796 VGSHT
+796 
-801 DCPFQRRIIPAHRL
+801 
-815 RPRRT
+815 
-820 HPEIFQEE
+820 FQEE

-839 QEKPTRK
+839 QEKPTKK
-846 IYYKLKL
+846 IYYKLQFF
-853 LPGKWINIL
+853 PGKWINIL

-887 AFLVSFLGFLL
+887 AFLVSFLGFVL

-948 YFCIFCALIWLL
+948 FFCIFCALIWLL
-960 EQLLRRKDLPVSTLY
+960 EQLLRRKDLPVSTFY
-975 GVTIV
+975 GNFYF
-980 CHDAL
+980 
-985 GFLRDLLV
+985 FLSKT

-1009 QVNTFTIYLLEQID
+1009 QINTFTIYLLEQID
-1023 MHFFGGTAATS
+1023 IHFLGGTAATS

-1060 KEPWDEQHTPALFSG
+1060 KEPWDEQHTPALFSS

-1086 LSRQSSDPT
+1086 LSRQSSDPSVL
-1095 MILSLVKS
+1095 MSLIKS
-1103 KIMPTLVESEEEE
+1103 KIMPALVESEEEE
-1116 EEEEEDIESKDPL
+1116 EEVEDADIKDPL
-1129 PEKLQNS
+1129 PEKLQSS
-1136 MKEILLSDVVVC
+1136 MMEILLSDVVVC

-1174 LYALAGTVGFVTHYL
+1174 LYALAATVGFVTHYL

-1211 YHQFEPREDAVLMW
+1211 YYQFEPREDAVLMW

-1234 CFEKYVVF
+1234 CFEKYVVY

-1264 IHCDV
+1264 IYCDV

-1332 LHFILVYIAPWQI
+1332 LHFILIYIAPWQI

-1423 TGCDDSNLNSI
+1423 TGCDDNNLNSI

-1442 LQHSL
+1442 LQQSL

-1502 REVEAITEGVEEDDA
+1502 REVEAITEGVEEDDG
-1517 CCCCEPGHLPHLLS
+1517 CCCCEPGHLPHMLS

-1545 TATKYLLEGYSI
+1545 MATKYLLEGYSI

-1584 YYLVHSPKLSTWLKD
+1584 YYLVHSPKLCTWLKD
-1599 ATVQESLLSYT
+1599 TSIQEALQAYT

-1748 EENEEA
+1748 EETEEA

-1889 SIGGGALSFDAIRSW
+1889 SIGGGALSLDAIRSW

-1911 VRKDNLTSC
+1911 SVDPCATSD
-1920 NSGVNMEDVDCG
+1920 M
-1932 AGGSSSLSNNRP
+1932 NNNAP
-1944 SSVTSNS
+1944 
-1951 LSLYQH
+1951 
-1957 RARTTHSRRHHNT
+1957 
-1970 ARREYRSRSVQ
+1970 
-1981 PQSQRPPVSSQSGPI
+1981 
-1996 LESGSNHGLV
+1996 
-2006 QRLSNSQLS
+2006 
-2015 FNTSIASIFSQVPR
+2015 
-2029 LSGAGGISSQLQ
+2029 
-2041 AAQHQQRSSQV
+2041 
-2052 SSSSSTLSLL
+2052 LL
-2062 FGKRSFSSGLVI
+2062 HL
-2074 SGLSAAEGGNTTD
+2074 
-2087 TQSSSSVNI
+2087 
-2096 AMGPS
+2096 
-2101 HRSSSRATQ
+2101 
-2110 WTSEPYESIDATYSN
+2110 
-2125 AAIPVK
+2125 
-2131 DSVQLGDRS
+2131 
-2140 CSQGL
+2140 
-2145 DETQEDSAS
+2145 
-2154 VSKAPEVTDQKT
+2154 
-2166 V
+2166 

>member
-1 MVSQVVQTLRQGVW
+1 MGSQVVQTLRQGVW
-15 ASVTGGWYHDP
+15 ASLTGGWYHDP

-98 DLSKAPEKKSN
+98 DLSKAQEKKSN
-109 ASDSCLPASIRKSS
+109 ASESCLPASIRKSS
-123 TVPDSVAMTMLA
+123 TVPDSVAMTTLA
-135 RKRTSPVIQVTVK
+135 LKRPSPVIQVTVK

-160 CWKSEEG
+160 CSKSDEVKAVEEHSETAAEEQ
-167 KSVEGD
+167 SVEG
-173 NLYLGLTEIQ
+173 GLHLSPE
-183 MGQSESA
+183 
-190 ADERPVEGSM
+190 
-200 HPSPSP
+200 PSP
-206 DDLSSPNPD
+206 DDFSSPNPD
-215 QATPLL
+215 QDAPLL

-228 SRAEREDAMG
+228 SRAETASSSG
-238 TGKMDAEIIE
+238 QMDTEITE
-248 NVALKEEMDIQRS
+248 SGPVKEGVDIQNS
-261 TGTARE
+261 LPEKVGDQLE
-267 QERTTEEDS
+267 QTSMVEKELELERIEENDL
-276 EQDRTTE
+276 EN
-283 KDSEQDRKEEC
+283 KEN
-294 EYKET
+294 
-299 ADRETAD
+299 ADGETAD
-306 EGLPPSKGSE
+306 EGLPSSKGSE
-316 DESEEESEGQKETP
+316 VESEDGSESQKDAS
-330 DANNNSLETS
+330 DANNNSLETPK
-340 QDCQD
+340 DDQD
-345 DSIDIPECPAQIGL
+345 DFIDIPDSPVQAEP
-359 IDIGTGVETVEETY
+359 VEETY

-382 VDTSGPGPVSAHL
+382 VDNSSPGTASAHL
-395 VDSDTVKI
+395 DDNDTVKI

-409 DAQTAAQL
+409 DPQTAAQL
-417 EENVKQSLLE
+417 EESVKQSLLE

-446 FDSPEKEKQEVEEGE
+446 FDSPEEEKGEPEEGE
-461 EAVGSEDDLTP
+461 EVTGSEDDPTP
-472 KQQQTASQSEEF
+472 KLQLTKSQSEEF

-490 TTSESTTLECPDPDQ
+490 TSSESTTLECPDPNQ
-505 EHLGLQLTDDSTPS
+505 EHQGLQIASDTTPS
-519 QQLTND
+519 PQLTND

-534 SHHDDTDPL
+534 SHPDDTDPL
-543 DPNVDSQ
+543 DPNIDSQ

-556 PALGRYGPGGRT
+556 QTVGRYGLGGRT

-585 DRSHNTNTMTS
+585 DRSYNTTTMTS

-606 QIPNETNFLEFV
+606 QIPNESNFLEFV
-618 SLLGSLSTRGGGAS
+618 SLLGSLSSRGGGAS
-632 TQEDEGPEHKEHMGA
+632 TKEEEGPENKEKQD
-647 AEEGESWHEENL
+647 AEEEENR
-659 SMTSRQDETITET
+659 SAAPGSDETKAD
-672 NTDNKPERP
+672 NSTDNKSQRP
-681 KPPTSLLTNTLQA
+681 KPPTSLPTKTLQA
-694 IPPTHIPIVSPDSP
+694 IAPTQIPIVSPDSP

-741 TNKEDAYTF
+741 TNKEEAYTF

-789 SECQDGM
+789 SECQDGI
-796 VGSHT
+796 GGGHS

-846 IYYKLKL
+846 FFYKLQL
-853 LPGKWINIL
+853 FPGKWINIL

-874 NQDVLENLVAVFM
+874 NKDVLENLVAVFM
-887 AFLVSFLGFLL
+887 AFLVSFLGFVL

-960 EQLLRRKDLPVSTLY
+960 EQLLRNKDLPVSTLY

-980 CHDAL
+980 CNDIL
-985 GFLRDLLV
+985 RFLRDLLV

-998 FPITFLVGLFP
+998 FPVTFLVGLFP
-1009 QVNTFTIYLLEQID
+1009 QINTFTIYLLEQID

-1034 LISAVYSILRS
+1034 LISAIYSILRS

-1081 VFSYH
+1081 VFSFH
-1086 LSRQSSDPT
+1086 LSRQSSDPSVL
-1095 MILSLVKS
+1095 LSLIKS
-1103 KIMPTLVESEEEE
+1103 KVMPALVESEEED
-1116 EEEEEDIESKDPL
+1116 EEDTDIKDIKDPL

-1211 YHQFEPREDAVLMW
+1211 YYQFEPREDAVLMW

-1234 CFEKYVVF
+1234 CFEKYVVY
-1242 PAIVLSALTNDGFAL
+1242 PAIVLSALTNDGFTL

-1295 FTLVFFHFDCPHASE
+1295 FTLIFFHIDCPHASE

-1332 LHFILVYIAPWQI
+1332 LHFILIYIAPWQI

-1356 PFAVPHSA
+1356 PFAMPHSA

-1423 TGCDDSNLNSI
+1423 TGCDDNNLNSI

-1502 REVEAITEGVEEDDA
+1502 REVEAITEGVEEDDG
-1517 CCCCEPGHLPHLLS
+1517 CCCCEPGHLPHMLS

-1545 TATKYLLEGYSI
+1545 MATKYLLEGYSI

-1584 YYLVHSPKLSTWLKD
+1584 YYLVLSPKLSTWLKD
-1599 ATVQESLLSYT
+1599 ATIQEALQSYT

-1650 QHCAGKMETPV
+1650 QYCAGKMETPV
-1661 DSDEDSPL
+1661 DCDEDSPL

-1748 EENEEA
+1748 EETEEA

-1782 LSSRDTLLTLR
+1782 LASRDTLLTLR

-1889 SIGGGALSFDAIRSW
+1889 SIGGGALSLDAIRSW

-1932 AGGSSSLSNNRP
+1932 AGGSSSLSHNRP

-1957 RARTTHSRRHHNT
+1957 RARTTHSHRHHN
-1970 ARREYRSRSVQ
+1970 AGRREYRSRSVQ

-1996 LESGSNHGLV
+1996 VDSGSNHGLV

-2015 FNTSIASIFSQVPR
+2015 FNTSIASIFSQVPH

-2096 AMGPS
+2096 VIGPS
-2101 HRSSSRATQ
+2101 HRSNSRATQ
-2110 WTSEPYESIDATYSN
+2110 WTSEAYESIDATNSN
-2125 AAIPVK
+2125 GATTVRNGTQSS
-2131 DSVQLGDRS
+2131 DQG

-2145 DETQEDSAS
+2145 DKTQEDSAS
-2154 VSKAPEVTDQKT
+2154 ASSAPEPPDQKT
-2166 V
+2166 A

>member
-1 MVSQVVQTLRQGVW
+1 MGSHVVQTLRQGLW
-15 ASVTGGWYHDP
+15 ASLTGGWYHDP

-75 KLANY
+75 KLANH

-98 DLSKAPEKKSN
+98 DLRKAQEKKSN
-109 ASDSCLPASIRKSS
+109 ASDSCQPASIRKSS
-123 TVPDSVAMTMLA
+123 TLPDSVAMTTLA
-135 RKRTSPVIQVTVK
+135 RKRPSPVIQVTLK

-160 CWKSEEG
+160 CSKS
-167 KSVEGD
+167 
-173 NLYLGLTEIQ
+173 
-183 MGQSESA
+183 
-190 ADERPVEGSM
+190 DERKSAEGSGHLSLGRGDAAAAERAM
-200 HPSPSP
+200 GEDPRSDAELSP
-206 DDLSSPNPD
+206 DDFSSPNPD
-215 QATPLL
+215 QDAPLL
-221 QAQQRPP
+221 QAQQRSP
-228 SRAEREDAMG
+228 SRSAREEAELAENGAAAEDGGDVQRSSMGSRSGEETTPERNLKQDRREQREDDEA
-238 TGKMDAEIIE
+238 
-248 NVALKEEMDIQRS
+248 V
-261 TGTARE
+261 
-267 QERTTEEDS
+267 
-276 EQDRTTE
+276 
-283 KDSEQDRKEEC
+283 
-294 EYKET
+294 
-299 ADRETAD
+299 DREED

-316 DESEEESEGQKETP
+316 DESEEGSEGLKENS
-330 DANNNSLETS
+330 DANNNSLGTPK
-340 QDCQD
+340 D
-345 DSIDIPECPAQIGL
+345 DQGESIDIAESPPQAEL
-359 IDIGTGVETVEETY
+359 EEEEAY

-382 VDTSGPGPVSAHL
+382 VDNSSPGPGLAHL
-395 VDSDTVKI
+395 DDSDTVKI

-409 DAQTAAQL
+409 DPQTAAQL
-417 EENVKQSLLE
+417 EESVKQSLLE

-446 FDSPEKEKQEVEEGE
+446 FDSPEEEKEGE
-461 EAVGSEDDLTP
+461 EATGSEDELTP
-472 KQQQTASQSEEF
+472 RQPQQVTSQSEEF

-490 TTSESTTLECPDPDQ
+490 MSSESNTLECPDLEQ
-505 EHLGLQLTDDSTPS
+505 EQGRLLMNEDGTPS
-519 QQLTND
+519 PQLTND
-525 NSSSGIDVH
+525 NSSSGVDVR
-534 SHHDDTDPL
+534 SHPDDTDPL
-543 DPNVDSQ
+543 EPIVDSQ

-556 PALGRYGPGGRT
+556 AMVGRYGPGGRT

-585 DRSHNTNTMTS
+585 DRQQNTTTMTS

-606 QIPNETNFLEFV
+606 QIPNESNFLEFV
-618 SLLGSLSTRGGGAS
+618 SLLGSLSMRGGSA
-632 TQEDEGPEHKEHMGA
+632 QEEEEKKSKQKVDPEKEEEEEEEEEDNRSAALGPDPA
-647 AEEGESWHEENL
+647 ATD
-659 SMTSRQDETITET
+659 TS
-672 NTDNKPERP
+672 TDNKSERP
-681 KPPTSLLTNTLQA
+681 KPPTSLLTNPPQA
-694 IPPTHIPIVSPDSP
+694 IKPTHIPIVSPDSP
-708 QTDREKDPDYDSLPS
+708 QTDRDKDPDYDSLPS

-741 TNKEDAYTF
+741 TNKEEAYTF

-789 SECQDGM
+789 SECQDGAA
-796 VGSHT
+796 GAHT

-820 HPEIFQEE
+820 HPEIFPEE

-846 IYYKLKL
+846 VYYKLQL
-853 LPGKWINIL
+853 FPGKWVSVL

-874 NQDVLENLVAVFM
+874 NQDFLENVAAVFM
-887 AFLVSFLGFLL
+887 AFLVSFLGFVL

-975 GVTIV
+975 GVTIICYDV
-980 CHDAL
+980 L
-985 GFLRDLLV
+985 SFVRDVLV

-998 FPITFLVGLFP
+998 FPFAFLVGLFP
-1009 QVNTFTIYLLEQID
+1009 QINTFTIYLLEQID

-1034 LISAVYSILRS
+1034 LISAIYSILRS
-1045 LIALS
+1045 LVALS

-1060 KEPWDEQHTPALFSG
+1060 KPWDEQHTPALFSG

-1086 LSRQSSDPT
+1086 LSRQSSDPSVL
-1095 MILSLVKS
+1095 LSLIKS
-1103 KIMPTLVESEEEE
+1103 KLMPALVESEEEE
-1116 EEEEEDIESKDPL
+1116 EEDADIKDPL
-1129 PEKLQNS
+1129 PEKLQSS
-1136 MKEILLSDVVVC
+1136 MKEILLSDLVVC

-1211 YHQFEPREDAVLMW
+1211 YYQFEPREDAVLMW

-1234 CFEKYVVF
+1234 CFEKYLVY

-1310 SFLLDFFIMSI
+1310 SFLLDFFVMSI

-1373 TVFYTPLAPF
+1373 TIFYTPLAPF
-1383 LGSAIFISSY
+1383 LGSAIFITSY
-1393 PRPIKFWERNYNT
+1393 PRPVKFWERNYNT

-1423 TGCDDSNLNSI
+1423 TGCDDNNLNSI

-1502 REVEAITEGVEEDDA
+1502 REVEAITEGVEEDDG
-1517 CCCCEPGHLPHLLS
+1517 CCCCEPGHLPHTLS

-1584 YYLVHSPKLSTWLKD
+1584 YYLVHSPKLGAWLKD
-1599 ATVQESLLSYT
+1599 ASIQEALQSYT

-1669 VTLSYALS
+1669 VTLCYALS

-1707 GDFRIATKDEWVFA
+1707 GDFRIATKDEWVFT

-1748 EENEEA
+1748 EETEEA

-1759 AITNYRSSL
+1759 AITNYRSGL

-1876 LTTSYAG
+1876 LTTSFAG

-1889 SIGGGALSFDAIRSW
+1889 SIGGGALSLDTIRSW

-1932 AGGSSSLSNNRP
+1932 AGGSSSLSHNRP

-1957 RARTTHSRRHHNT
+1957 RARTTHSHRHHNT
-1970 ARREYRSRSVQ
+1970 GRREYRSRSVQ

-1996 LESGSNHGLV
+1996 LDSGSAHGLV

-2096 AMGPS
+2096 AVGPS

-2110 WTSEPYESIDATYSN
+2110 WTSEPYESIDASNSN
-2125 AAIPVK
+2125 AAVTVREGGQSS
-2131 DSVQLGDRS
+2131 DQGF
-2140 CSQGL
+2140 SQGL
-2145 DETQEDSAS
+2145 DKTQEESAS
-2154 VSKAPEVTDQKT
+2154 ASTAPEPADQKT

>member
-1 MVSQVVQTLRQGVW
+1 MGSQVVQTLRQGVW
-15 ASVTGGWYHDP
+15 ASLTGGWYHDP
-26 DQNKFNNS
+26 DQNTFNNS

-56 TTMALSI
+56 NTMALSI
-63 YCTSITVFFILI
+63 YCSSITVFFVLI
-75 KLANY
+75 KLTNY

-91 VVRSSLS
+91 VIRSSLS
-98 DLSKAPEKKSN
+98 DLSKAQEKKSN
-109 ASDSCLPASIRKSS
+109 ASDSCPPNSFICLISS
-123 TVPDSVAMTMLA
+123 FL
-135 RKRTSPVIQVTVK
+135 
-148 QTETDPG
+148 
-155 LIGVD
+155 
-160 CWKSEEG
+160 SE
-167 KSVEGD
+167 
-173 NLYLGLTEIQ
+173 
-183 MGQSESA
+183 
-190 ADERPVEGSM
+190 
-200 HPSPSP
+200 
-206 DDLSSPNPD
+206 
-215 QATPLL
+215 
-221 QAQQRPP
+221 
-228 SRAEREDAMG
+228 AEPM
-238 TGKMDAEIIE
+238 
-248 NVALKEEMDIQRS
+248 
-261 TGTARE
+261 
-267 QERTTEEDS
+267 
-276 EQDRTTE
+276 
-283 KDSEQDRKEEC
+283 
-294 EYKET
+294 
-299 ADRETAD
+299 
-306 EGLPPSKGSE
+306 
-316 DESEEESEGQKETP
+316 
-330 DANNNSLETS
+330 
-340 QDCQD
+340 
-345 DSIDIPECPAQIGL
+345 
-359 IDIGTGVETVEETY
+359 EETY

-382 VDTSGPGPVSAHL
+382 VDNSAPEPGSVHL
-395 VDSDTVKI
+395 EDSDTVKI

-409 DAQTAAQL
+409 DPETAAQL

-427 NAQAQKD
+427 NAQ
-434 AGECHIKIPVIT
+434 T
-446 FDSPEKEKQEVEEGE
+446 
-461 EAVGSEDDLTP
+461 
-472 KQQQTASQSEEF
+472 
-484 HLCRET
+484 
-490 TTSESTTLECPDPDQ
+490 
-505 EHLGLQLTDDSTPS
+505 
-519 QQLTND
+519 
-525 NSSSGIDVH
+525 
-534 SHHDDTDPL
+534 
-543 DPNVDSQ
+543 
-550 GFLRLP
+550 
-556 PALGRYGPGGRT
+556 
-568 HIRGLSMDS
+568 
-577 GKDAVLLS
+577 
-585 DRSHNTNTMTS
+585 TMTS

-606 QIPNETNFLEFV
+606 QIPNESNFLEFV
-618 SLLGSLSTRGGGAS
+618 SLLGSLSTRMGGTC
-632 TQEDEGPEHKEHMGA
+632 TQDEGTSECKEDSKTAEDEVLFCMC
-647 AEEGESWHEENL
+647 
-659 SMTSRQDETITET
+659 
-672 NTDNKPERP
+672 
-681 KPPTSLLTNTLQA
+681 
-694 IPPTHIPIVSPDSP
+694 SP

-741 TNKEDAYTF
+741 TNKEEAYTF
-750 HTVHRDRPRKL
+750 HTVHS
-761 YAERALNLPLGAE
+761 EQ
-774 LITGNMCDLLSTSSN
+774 LLHLTTHTSSY
-789 SECQDGM
+789 DDFM
-796 VGSHT
+796 
-801 DCPFQRRIIPAHRL
+801 
-815 RPRRT
+815 
-820 HPEIFQEE
+820 E

-839 QEKPTRK
+839 QEKPTKK

-853 LPGKWINIL
+853 FPGKWINVL

-874 NQDVLENLVAVFM
+874 NQDVLENAVAVFM
-887 AFLVSFLGFLL
+887 AFLVSFLGFVL

-905 DFWVFQFCLVIAS
+905 DFWIFQFCLVIAS

-938 NQLVAYSRAA
+938 NRLVAYSRAA
-948 YFCIFCALIWLL
+948 YFCIFCALIWML
-960 EQLLRRKDLPVSTLY
+960 EHLLRRKDLPVSTLY
-975 GVTIV
+975 GFTIICSDV
-980 CHDAL
+980 L
-985 GFLRDLLV
+985 RFLRDLLV

-998 FPITFLVGLFP
+998 FPISFLVGLFP
-1009 QVNTFTIYLLEQID
+1009 QINTFTIYLLEQID
-1023 MHFFGGTAATS
+1023 MHFLGGTAATS
-1034 LISAVYSILRS
+1034 LVSAIYSLLRS
-1045 LIALS
+1045 LVALS

-1060 KEPWDEQHTPALFSG
+1060 KEPWDEQHTPALFSS

-1086 LSRQSSDPT
+1086 LSRQSSDPSVL
-1095 MILSLVKS
+1095 LSLIRS
-1103 KIMPTLVESEEEE
+1103 KVMPALVESEEEE
-1116 EEEEEDIESKDPL
+1116 EKDDANIKDPL
-1129 PEKLQNS
+1129 PGKLQNS
-1136 MKEILLSDVVVC
+1136 MKEILLSDAVVC

-1174 LYALAGTVGFVTHYL
+1174 LYALAATVGFVTHYL

-1234 CFEKYVVF
+1234 CFEKYVVY

-1290 FLTLL
+1290 FLTLI
-1295 FTLVFFHFDCPHASE
+1295 FTLIFFHFDCPHTSE

-1423 TGCDDSNLNSI
+1423 TGCDDNNLNSI

-1447 CGDLMLGRWGNYSAG
+1447 CGDLMLGRWGNYSSG

-1517 CCCCEPGHLPHLLS
+1517 CCCCEPGHLPHMLS

-1545 TATKYLLEGYSI
+1545 MATKYLLEGYSI

-1584 YYLVHSPKLSTWLKD
+1584 YYLVHSPKLCTWLKD
-1599 ATVQESLLSYT
+1599 ASIQEALQSYT

-1638 RASFCNVYLEWI
+1638 RASFCNIYLEWI
-1650 QHCAGKMETPV
+1650 QYCARKMETPV

-1748 EENEEA
+1748 EETEEA

-1883 THRTLR
+1883 THHTLR
-1889 SIGGGALSFDAIRSW
+1889 SIGGGALSLDVIRSW
-1904 LCSKWLR
+1904 LCSKW

-1920 NSGVNMEDVDCG
+1920 NSGVNMEEAECG
-1932 AGGSSSLSNNRP
+1932 AGGSSSLSHNRP

-1951 LSLYQH
+1951 LSLYQQ
-1957 RARTTHSRRHHNT
+1957 R

-1981 PQSQRPPVSSQSGPI
+1981 PHSQRPPVSSQSGPI
-1996 LESGSNHGLV
+1996 LDSGSSHGLV

-2015 FNTSIASIFSQVPR
+2015 FNTSIASIFSQVR
-2029 LSGAGGISSQLQ
+2029 TNLSADS
-2041 AAQHQQRSSQV
+2041 V

-2096 AMGPS
+2096 VIGPS

-2110 WTSEPYESIDATYSN
+2110 VRDTKNTTP
-2125 AAIPVK
+2125 
-2131 DSVQLGDRS
+2131 Q
-2140 CSQGL
+2140 
-2145 DETQEDSAS
+2145 
-2154 VSKAPEVTDQKT
+2154 QKY
-2166 V
+2166 

>member
-1 MVSQVVQTLRQGVW
+1 
-15 ASVTGGWYHDP
+15 
-26 DQNKFNNS
+26 
-34 CHLYLWIFLLMLPL
+34 
-48 SLHLALPP
+48 
-56 TTMALSI
+56 
-63 YCTSITVFFILI
+63 
-75 KLANY
+75 
-80 RLHLMFDEGEA
+80 
-91 VVRSSLS
+91 
-98 DLSKAPEKKSN
+98 
-109 ASDSCLPASIRKSS
+109 
-123 TVPDSVAMTMLA
+123 
-135 RKRTSPVIQVTVK
+135 
-148 QTETDPG
+148 
-155 LIGVD
+155 
-160 CWKSEEG
+160 
-167 KSVEGD
+167 
-173 NLYLGLTEIQ
+173 
-183 MGQSESA
+183 
-190 ADERPVEGSM
+190 
-200 HPSPSP
+200 
-206 DDLSSPNPD
+206 
-215 QATPLL
+215 
-221 QAQQRPP
+221 
-228 SRAEREDAMG
+228 
-238 TGKMDAEIIE
+238 
-248 NVALKEEMDIQRS
+248 
-261 TGTARE
+261 
-267 QERTTEEDS
+267 
-276 EQDRTTE
+276 
-283 KDSEQDRKEEC
+283 
-294 EYKET
+294 
-299 ADRETAD
+299 
-306 EGLPPSKGSE
+306 
-316 DESEEESEGQKETP
+316 
-330 DANNNSLETS
+330 
-340 QDCQD
+340 
-345 DSIDIPECPAQIGL
+345 
-359 IDIGTGVETVEETY
+359 
-373 CSDEIEVVL
+373 
-382 VDTSGPGPVSAHL
+382 
-395 VDSDTVKI
+395 
-403 IITMSC
+403 
-409 DAQTAAQL
+409 
-417 EENVKQSLLE
+417 
-427 NAQAQKD
+427 
-434 AGECHIKIPVIT
+434 
-446 FDSPEKEKQEVEEGE
+446 
-461 EAVGSEDDLTP
+461 
-472 KQQQTASQSEEF
+472 
-484 HLCRET
+484 
-490 TTSESTTLECPDPDQ
+490 
-505 EHLGLQLTDDSTPS
+505 
-519 QQLTND
+519 
-525 NSSSGIDVH
+525 
-534 SHHDDTDPL
+534 
-543 DPNVDSQ
+543 
-550 GFLRLP
+550 
-556 PALGRYGPGGRT
+556 
-568 HIRGLSMDS
+568 
-577 GKDAVLLS
+577 
-585 DRSHNTNTMTS
+585 MTS

-606 QIPNETNFLEFV
+606 QIPNESNFLEFV
-618 SLLGSLSTRGGGAS
+618 SLLGSLSTRGCGAS
-632 TQEDEGPEHKEHMGA
+632 TQD
-647 AEEGESWHEENL
+647 EEGLEPKQEENL
-659 SMTSRQDETITET
+659 STTSRPDDTLAET
-672 NTDNKPERP
+672 NTENKPERP
-681 KPPTSLLTNTLQA
+681 KPPSSLPTDTLKA
-694 IPPTHIPIVSPDSP
+694 IPLTHIPIVSPDSP

-750 HTVHRDRPRKL
+750 HTVHM
-761 YAERALNLPLGAE
+761 
-774 LITGNMCDLLSTSSN
+774 TCCQLL
-789 SECQDGM
+789 
-796 VGSHT
+796 
-801 DCPFQRRIIPAHRL
+801 
-815 RPRRT
+815 
-820 HPEIFQEE
+820 
-828 DSLDESSETST
+828 
-839 QEKPTRK
+839 PTRSVRTA
-846 IYYKLKL
+846 
-853 LPGKWINIL
+853 WWEVT
-862 YDRLTLLALLDR
+862 LTARSSDVSSLHTGFGHEERTLRSSR
-874 NQDVLENLVAVFM
+874 NQEVLENLVAVFM
-887 AFLVSFLGFLL
+887 AFLVSFLGFVL

-923 LKSVQPDAASPTHGH
+923 LKSVQPDAASPSHGH
-938 NQLVAYSRAA
+938 NQLVAYGRAA

-985 GFLRDLLV
+985 HFLRDLLV

-1009 QVNTFTIYLLEQID
+1009 QINTFTIYLLEQID
-1023 MHFFGGTAATS
+1023 MHLFGGTAATS

-1060 KEPWDEQHTPALFSG
+1060 K
-1075 FCGLLV
+1075 
-1081 VFSYH
+1081 
-1086 LSRQSSDPT
+1086 
-1095 MILSLVKS
+1095 
-1103 KIMPTLVESEEEE
+1103 
-1116 EEEEEDIESKDPL
+1116 
-1129 PEKLQNS
+1129 
-1136 MKEILLSDVVVC
+1136 KEILLSDVVVC

-1234 CFEKYVVF
+1234 CFEKYVVY

-1277 KLLRSSFCDPSFQ
+1277 KLLRSSFCNPSFQ

-1295 FTLVFFHFDCPHASE
+1295 FTLVFFHFDCPRASE

-1373 TVFYTPLAPF
+1373 TIFYTPLAPF

-1423 TGCDDSNLNSI
+1423 TGCDDNNLNSI

-1477 LIEIGNGLVTFQLR
+1477 LVEIGNGLVTFQLR

-1517 CCCCEPGHLPHLLS
+1517 CCCCEPGHLPHMLS

-1545 TATKYLLEGYSI
+1545 MATKYLLEGYSI

-1599 ATVQESLLSYT
+1599 ANVQEALQSYT

-1650 QHCAGKMETPV
+1650 QFCAGKMETPV

-1707 GDFRIATKDEWVFA
+1707 GDFRIAPKDEWVFA

-1748 EENEEA
+1748 EETEEA

-1889 SIGGGALSFDAIRSW
+1889 SIGGGALSLDAIRSW

-1911 VRKDNLTSC
+1911 LLMFVLCAPKHQLTEPSDVR
-1920 NSGVNMEDVDCG
+1920 
-1932 AGGSSSLSNNRP
+1932 
-1944 SSVTSNS
+1944 
-1951 LSLYQH
+1951 
-1957 RARTTHSRRHHNT
+1957 
-1970 ARREYRSRSVQ
+1970 
-1981 PQSQRPPVSSQSGPI
+1981 
-1996 LESGSNHGLV
+1996 GL
-2006 QRLSNSQLS
+2006 
-2015 FNTSIASIFSQVPR
+2015 ASP
-2029 LSGAGGISSQLQ
+2029 
-2041 AAQHQQRSSQV
+2041 QV

-2110 WTSEPYESIDATYSN
+2110 WTSEPYESIDVTYSN
-2125 AAIPVK
+2125 AGIAAKDGTQSGTNSVGSDIVAIPHRSHVK
-2131 DSVQLGDRS
+2131 HVYKAFGSVGCL
-2140 CSQGL
+2140 
-2145 DETQEDSAS
+2145 
-2154 VSKAPEVTDQKT
+2154 
-2166 V
+2166 